1 MANGKSQITDI
12 DLTGISVN
20 LTDYLDDIRPYN
32 GFIQCN
38 SPYIGGLLNN
48 VYKKNIKL
56 PNGHKLVRMH
66 NGDMYTIVGGTLY
79 KNGIQ
84 IAEVSTDSFYKE
96 SYTDPYVT
104 EGENKLI
111 IKYGGT
117 TIERKYLLN
126 YNYCYGFYN
135 SSTLCITIA
144 PATANSWAEFE
155 NGLAYI
161 EITSSGATT
170 TYTGSQASLVVSGEK
185 FSLSTLKGWTTSSAV
200 HIQYDAAGVIVE
212 SSTDIYSRCSIPS
225 NRSGSKT
232 NHIENICKG
241 AGASYWI
248 RGEKLF
254 TESGFDVL
262 YYRKF
267 ISGISYNNSVVTYDV
282 DKLIGNPEPGHI
294 AFADPSGNK
303 WNLTIYHNAVAQYTV
318 DDDYIYFNTTSYE
331 NTYSFKE
338 GKMFCR
344 SDDYN
349 DRVLLTGPTGNN
361 GLYVSSYKS
370 NAQVMN
376 YSGFATVYPEVENQL
391 GSTYKKLEVEDLNV
405 HPIEIFS
412 PVTAGGVAYYLHSIS
427 FAADSATVYD
437 TFQESSLAGTMY
449 PISTDGNTL
458 YNTPVLMEISDTY
471 INEKIGSIG
480 NYSYILA
487 KSQRQENICG
497 YYEYTL
503 SEISKIFITQGSFY
517 GITERF
523 IFDLSVVNSQLQ
535 INRVVANKLDLVFL
549 GAFPNTALFYSK
561 LDKSIYAFTGDA
573 ILTKTKEAYRIN
585 EIYSTYCDPSR
596 LTMIIATDIGTLIF
610 YQNQTILLDYVHT
623 KDAIYYDDNT
633 YIIGDTFLS
642 LSYKPDYDIAP
653 ITLQTEYYGLG
664 SNVKSINDCV
674 YIRVAKNGIGKGY
687 LKITSYCLN
696 DKTLV
701 SSTKNIDI
709 IDSMFDKETDS
720 FFVRYQ
726 PQNQSGAGFSVKL
739 ESTNPIISLSIGHT
753 AEAIQNA
760 KINF

>member
-12 DLTGISVN
+12 DIENVSVN
-20 LTDYLDDIRPYN
+20 LTDYLEDIKPYE

-48 VYKKNIKL
+48 VYKRKIQL

-66 NGDMYTIVGGTLY
+66 NGNMYTIVGGTLY
-79 KNGIQ
+79 KNGLE
-84 IAEVSTDSFYKE
+84 IANVSTDSFYKDA
-96 SYTDPYVT
+96 YTDPIVQET
-104 EGENKLI
+104 GDSMLT
-111 IKYGGT
+111 IKYGGVA
-117 TIERKYLLN
+117 IQKKYLLN
-126 YNYCYGFYN
+126 YNYCYDIVGG
-135 SSTLCITIA
+135 TLRITIA
-144 PATANSWAEFE
+144 PATASSWAEFE
-155 NGLAYI
+155 KGLAYTT
-161 EITSSGATT
+161 ITSSGTVT
-170 TYTGSQASLVVSGEK
+170 NWNGDQASIVTLQGVVSMS
-185 FSLSTLKGWTTSSAV
+185 SLKSNTTSTAV
-200 HIQYDAAGVIVE
+200 HIQYDASGVIVE
-212 SSTDIYSRCSIPS
+212 SSTDIYSMCSTPS
-225 NRSGSKT
+225 LRSTVKY
-232 NHIENICKG
+232 NHVQNICKG
-241 AGASYWI
+241 AGISYWI

-254 TESGFDVL
+254 TPGGFDTL

-282 DKLIGNPEPGHI
+282 DKILGGDSSSII
-294 AFADPSGNK
+294 YADPSGSK
-303 WNLTIYHNAVAQYTV
+303 WKLTVYHNATAQYTV

-338 GKMFCR
+338 DKIFCR

-349 DRVLLTGPTGNN
+349 DRVLLTGPTGSN
-361 GLYVSSYKS
+361 GLYVSAYKS
-370 NAQVMN
+370 NAQIMN

-391 GSTYKKLEVEDLNV
+391 GSTYKKLELEDLEN

-412 PVTAGGVAYYLHSIS
+412 PNTAGGVAYYKHSIT
-427 FAADSATVYD
+427 FVDGTADVYD
-437 TFQESSLAGTMY
+437 TFQESSLDGTMY

-517 GITERF
+517 GITDRY

-573 ILTKTKEAYRIN
+573 ILTKLKEAYRIN

-610 YQNQTILLDYVHT
+610 YQNQTFLLDYIHT
-623 KDAIYYDDNT
+623 KDEIYYDDNT

-653 ITLQTEYYGLG
+653 ITLQTEFYGLG
-664 SNVKSINDCV
+664 SNVKSVNDCV
-674 YIRVAKNGIGKGY
+674 YIRLAKNGIGKGY

-696 DKTLV
+696 EKTV
-701 SSTKNIDI
+701 ESKTKTIDI
-709 IDSMFDKETDS
+709 IDSMFDKVTDS
-720 FFVRYQ
+720 FLVRYQ
-726 PQNQSGAGFSVKL
+726 PQNQSASGFSVKL
-739 ESTNPIISLSIGHT
+739 ETTNPIISLSIGHT
-753 AEAIQNA
+753 AEAVQNA
-760 KINF
+760 RINF

>member
-12 DLTGISVN
+12 DIENVSVN
-20 LTDYLDDIRPYN
+20 LTDYLEDIKPYE

-48 VYKKNIKL
+48 VYKRNIQL

-66 NGDMYTIVGGTLY
+66 NGNMYTIVGGTLY
-79 KNGIQ
+79 KNGIE
-84 IAEVSTDSFYKE
+84 IANVSTDSFYKE
-96 SYTDPYVT
+96 AYTDPIVQET
-104 EGENKLI
+104 GDSMLTI
-111 IKYGGT
+111 RYGGVA
-117 TIERKYLLN
+117 IQKKYLLN
-126 YNYCYGFYN
+126 YNYCYDIVGG
-135 SSTLCITIA
+135 TLRITIA
-144 PATANSWAEFE
+144 PATASSWAEFE
-155 NGLAYI
+155 KGLAYTT
-161 EITSSGATT
+161 ITSSGTVT
-170 TYTGSQASLVVSGEK
+170 NWNGDQASIVTLQGVVSMS
-185 FSLSTLKGWTTSSAV
+185 SLKSNTTSTAV
-200 HIQYDAAGVIVE
+200 HIQYDASGVIVE
-212 SSTDIYSRCSIPS
+212 SSTDIYSMCSTPS
-225 NRSGSKT
+225 LRSTVKY
-232 NHIENICKG
+232 NHVQNICKG
-241 AGASYWI
+241 AGVSYWI

-254 TESGFDVL
+254 TPGGFDTL

-282 DKLIGNPEPGHI
+282 DKILGGDSNSII
-294 AFADPSGNK
+294 YADPSGSK
-303 WNLTIYHNAVAQYTV
+303 WKLTVYHNATAQYTV

-338 GKMFCR
+338 DKIFCR

-349 DRVLLTGPTGNN
+349 DRVLLTGATGNN
-361 GLYVSSYKS
+361 GLYVSAYKS

-391 GSTYKKLEVEDLNV
+391 GSTYKKLELEDLET

-412 PVTAGGVAYYLHSIS
+412 PNTAGGVAYYKHSIT
-427 FAADSATVYD
+427 FVDGTADVYD
-437 TFQESSLAGTMY
+437 TFQESSLDGTMY

-458 YNTPVLMEISDTY
+458 YNTPVLMNISDTY

-517 GITERF
+517 GITDRY

-573 ILTKTKEAYRIN
+573 ILTKLKEAYRIN

-610 YQNQTILLDYVHT
+610 YQNQTLLLDYIHT
-623 KDAIYYDDNT
+623 KGEIYYDDNT

-653 ITLQTEYYGLG
+653 ITLQTEFYGLG
-664 SNVKSINDCV
+664 SNVKSVNDCV
-674 YIRVAKNGIGKGY
+674 YIRLAKNGIGKGY

-696 DKTLV
+696 EKTV
-701 SSTKNIDI
+701 ESKTKTIDI
-709 IDSMFDKETDS
+709 VDSMFDKVTDS
-720 FFVRYQ
+720 FLVRYQ
-726 PQNQSGAGFSVKL
+726 PQNQSASGFSVKL
-739 ESTNPIISLSIGHT
+739 ETTNPIISLSIGHN
-753 AEAIQNA
+753 AEAVQNA
-760 KINF
+760 RINF

>member
-12 DLTGISVN
+12 DIENVSVN
-20 LTDYLDDIRPYN
+20 LTDYLEDIKPYE

-48 VYKKNIKL
+48 VYKRNIQL

-66 NGDMYTIVGGTLY
+66 NGNMYTIVGGTLY
-79 KNGIQ
+79 KNGLE
-84 IAEVSTDSFYKE
+84 IANVSTDSFYKE
-96 SYTDPYVT
+96 AYTDPIVQET
-104 EGENKLI
+104 GDSMLT
-111 IKYGGT
+111 IKYGGV
-117 TIERKYLLN
+117 TIQKKYLLN
-126 YNYCYGFYN
+126 YNYCYDIVGG
-135 SSTLCITIA
+135 TLRITIA
-144 PATANSWAEFE
+144 PATASSWAEFE
-155 NGLAYI
+155 KGLAYTT
-161 EITSSGATT
+161 ITSSGTVT
-170 TYTGSQASLVVSGEK
+170 NWNGDQASIVTLQGVVSMS
-185 FSLSTLKGWTTSSAV
+185 SLKSNTTSTAV
-200 HIQYDAAGVIVE
+200 HIQYDASGVIVE
-212 SSTDIYSRCSIPS
+212 SSTDIYSMCSTPS
-225 NRSGSKT
+225 LRSTVKY
-232 NHIENICKG
+232 NHVQNICKG
-241 AGASYWI
+241 AGVSYWI

-254 TESGFDVL
+254 TPGGFDTL

-282 DKLIGNPEPGHI
+282 DKILGGDSNSII
-294 AFADPSGNK
+294 YADPSGSK
-303 WNLTIYHNAVAQYTV
+303 WKLTVYHNATAQYTV

-338 GKMFCR
+338 DKIFCR

-349 DRVLLTGPTGNN
+349 DRVLLTGATGNN
-361 GLYVSSYKS
+361 GLYVSAYKS

-391 GSTYKKLEVEDLNV
+391 GSTYKKLELEDLET

-412 PVTAGGVAYYLHSIS
+412 PNTAGGVAYYKHSIT
-427 FAADSATVYD
+427 FADGTADVYD
-437 TFQESSLAGTMY
+437 TFQESSLDGTMY

-458 YNTPVLMEISDTY
+458 YNTPVLMDISDTY

-517 GITERF
+517 GITDRY

-573 ILTKTKEAYRIN
+573 ILTKLKEAYRIN

-610 YQNQTILLDYVHT
+610 YQNQTFLLDYIHT
-623 KDAIYYDDNT
+623 KDEIYYDDNT

-653 ITLQTEYYGLG
+653 ITLQTEFYGLG
-664 SNVKSINDCV
+664 SNVKSVNDCV
-674 YIRVAKNGIGKGY
+674 YIRLAKNGIGKGY

-696 DKTLV
+696 EKTV
-701 SSTKNIDI
+701 ESKTKTIDI
-709 IDSMFDKETDS
+709 IDSMFDKVTDS
-720 FFVRYQ
+720 FLVRYQ
-726 PQNQSGAGFSVKL
+726 PQNQSASGFSVKL
-739 ESTNPIISLSIGHT
+739 ETTNPIISLSIGHT
-753 AEAIQNA
+753 AEAVQNA
-760 KINF
+760 RINF

>member
-12 DLTGISVN
+12 DIENVSVN
-20 LTDYLDDIRPYN
+20 LTDYLEDIKPYE

-48 VYKKNIKL
+48 VYKRNIQL

-66 NGDMYTIVGGTLY
+66 NGNMYTIVGGTLY
-79 KNGIQ
+79 KNGLE
-84 IAEVSTDSFYKE
+84 IANVSTDSFYKE
-96 SYTDPYVT
+96 AYTDPIVQET
-104 EGENKLI
+104 GDSMLT
-111 IKYGGT
+111 IKYGGVA
-117 TIERKYLLN
+117 IQKKYLLN
-126 YNYCYGFYN
+126 YNYCYDIVGG
-135 SSTLCITIA
+135 TLRITIA
-144 PATANSWAEFE
+144 PATASSWAEFE
-155 NGLAYI
+155 KGLAYTT
-161 EITSSGATT
+161 ITSSGTVT
-170 TYTGSQASLVVSGEK
+170 NWNGDQASIVTLQGVVSMS
-185 FSLSTLKGWTTSSAV
+185 SLKSNTTSTAV
-200 HIQYDAAGVIVE
+200 HIQYDASGVIVE
-212 SSTDIYSRCSIPS
+212 SSTDIYSMCSTPS
-225 NRSGSKT
+225 LRSTVKY
-232 NHIENICKG
+232 NHVENICKG
-241 AGASYWI
+241 AGVSYWV

-254 TESGFDVL
+254 TPGGFDTL

-282 DKLIGNPEPGHI
+282 DKILGGDSNSII
-294 AFADPSGNK
+294 YADPSGSK
-303 WNLTIYHNAVAQYTV
+303 WKLTVYHNATAQYTV

-338 GKMFCR
+338 DKIFCR

-349 DRVLLTGPTGNN
+349 DRVLLTGPTNNN
-361 GLYVSSYKS
+361 GLYVSAYKS

-391 GSTYKKLEVEDLNV
+391 GSTYKKLELEDLET

-412 PVTAGGVAYYLHSIS
+412 PNTAGGVAYYKHSIT
-427 FAADSATVYD
+427 FVDGTADVYD
-437 TFQESSLAGTMY
+437 TFQESSLDGTMY

-458 YNTPVLMEISDTY
+458 YNTPVLMDISDTY

-517 GITERF
+517 GITDRY

-573 ILTKTKEAYRIN
+573 ILTKLKEAYRIN

-610 YQNQTILLDYVHT
+610 YQNQTFLLDYIHT
-623 KDAIYYDDNT
+623 KDEIYYDDNT

-653 ITLQTEYYGLG
+653 ITLQTEFYGLG
-664 SNVKSINDCV
+664 SNVKSVNDCV
-674 YIRVAKNGIGKGY
+674 YIRLAKNGIGKGY

-696 DKTLV
+696 EKTV
-701 SSTKNIDI
+701 ESKTKTIDI
-709 IDSMFDKETDS
+709 IDSMFDKVTDS
-720 FFVRYQ
+720 FLVRYQ
-726 PQNQSGAGFSVKL
+726 PQNQSASGFSVKL
-739 ESTNPIISLSIGHT
+739 ETTNPIISLSIGHT
-753 AEAIQNA
+753 AEAVQNA
-760 KINF
+760 RINF

>member
-12 DLTGISVN
+12 DIENVSVN
-20 LTDYLDDIRPYN
+20 LTDYLEDIKPYE

-48 VYKKNIKL
+48 VYKRNIQL

-66 NGDMYTIVGGTLY
+66 NGNMYTIVGGTLY
-79 KNGIQ
+79 KNGIE
-84 IAEVSTDSFYKE
+84 IANVSTDSFYKE
-96 SYTDPYVT
+96 AYTDPIVQET
-104 EGENKLI
+104 GDSMLT
-111 IKYGGT
+111 IKYGGVA
-117 TIERKYLLN
+117 IQKKYLLN
-126 YNYCYGFYN
+126 YNYCYDIVGG
-135 SSTLCITIA
+135 TLRITIA
-144 PATANSWAEFE
+144 PATASSWAEFE
-155 NGLAYI
+155 KGLAYTT
-161 EITSSGATT
+161 ITSSGTVT
-170 TYTGSQASLVVSGEK
+170 NWNGDQASIVTLQGVVSMS
-185 FSLSTLKGWTTSSAV
+185 SLKSNTTSTAV
-200 HIQYDAAGVIVE
+200 HIQYDASGVIVE
-212 SSTDIYSRCSIPS
+212 SSTDIYSMCSTPS
-225 NRSGSKT
+225 LRSTVKY
-232 NHIENICKG
+232 NHVQNICKG
-241 AGASYWI
+241 AGVSYWI

-254 TESGFDVL
+254 TPGGFDTL

-282 DKLIGNPEPGHI
+282 DKILGGDSNSII
-294 AFADPSGNK
+294 YADPSGSK
-303 WNLTIYHNAVAQYTV
+303 WKLTVYHNATAQYTV

-338 GKMFCR
+338 DKIFCR

-349 DRVLLTGPTGNN
+349 DRVLLTGPTGSN
-361 GLYVSSYKS
+361 GLYVSAYKS

-391 GSTYKKLEVEDLNV
+391 GSTYKKLELEDLET

-412 PVTAGGVAYYLHSIS
+412 PNTAGGVAYYKHSIT
-427 FAADSATVYD
+427 FVDGTADVYD
-437 TFQESSLAGTMY
+437 TFQESSLDGTMY

-458 YNTPVLMEISDTY
+458 YNTPVLMDISDTY

-517 GITERF
+517 GITDRY

-573 ILTKTKEAYRIN
+573 ILTKLKEAYRIN

-610 YQNQTILLDYVHT
+610 YQNQTFLLDYVHT
-623 KDAIYYDDNT
+623 KDEIYYDDNT

-653 ITLQTEYYGLG
+653 ITLQTEFYGLG
-664 SNVKSINDCV
+664 SNVKSVNDCV
-674 YIRVAKNGIGKGY
+674 YIRLAKNGIGKGY

-696 DKTLV
+696 EKTV
-701 SSTKNIDI
+701 ESKTKTIDI
-709 IDSMFDKETDS
+709 IDSMFDKVTDS
-720 FFVRYQ
+720 FLVRYQ
-726 PQNQSGAGFSVKL
+726 PQNQSASGFSVKL
-739 ESTNPIISLSIGHT
+739 ETTNPIISLSIGHT
-753 AEAIQNA
+753 AEAVQNA
-760 KINF
+760 RINF

>member
-1 MANGKSQITDI
+1 MANGKAQITDI
-12 DLTGISVN
+12 DIENVSVN
-20 LTDYLDDIRPYN
+20 LTDYLEDIKPYE

-48 VYKKNIKL
+48 VYKRNIQL

-66 NGDMYTIVGGTLY
+66 NGNMYTIVGGTLY
-79 KNGIQ
+79 KNGLE
-84 IAEVSTDSFYKE
+84 IANVSTDSFYKE
-96 SYTDPYVT
+96 AYTDPIVQET
-104 EGENKLI
+104 GDSMLTI
-111 IKYGGT
+111 RYGGIT
-117 TIERKYLLN
+117 VQKKYLLN
-126 YNYCYGFYN
+126 YNYCYDFSGT
-135 SSTLCITIA
+135 TLRITIA
-144 PATANSWAEFE
+144 PATASSWAEFE
-155 NGLAYI
+155 KGLAYTTV
-161 EITSSGATT
+161 TSSGTVT
-170 TYTGSQASLVVSGEK
+170 NWNGDQASIVTLQGVVSV
-185 FSLSTLKGWTTSSAV
+185 STLKSRTTNTAV
-200 HIQYDAAGVIVE
+200 HIQYDASGVIVE
-212 SSTDIYSRCSIPS
+212 SSTDIYSMCSTPSKRDTVKYNFIPS
-225 NRSGSKT
+225 
-232 NHIENICKG
+232 ICKG
-241 AGASYWI
+241 AGVSYWI

-254 TESGFDVL
+254 TPSGFDTL

-282 DKLIGNPEPGHI
+282 DKILGGDENSII
-294 AFADPSGNK
+294 YADPSGSK
-303 WNLTIYHNAVAQYTV
+303 WKLTIFHNATAQYTV

-338 GKMFCR
+338 DKIFCR

-349 DRVLLTGPTGNN
+349 DRVLLTSPTGNN
-361 GLYVSSYKS
+361 GLYVSAYKS

-391 GSTYKKLEVEDLNV
+391 GSTYKKLELEDLDT

-412 PVTAGGVAYYLHSIS
+412 PNTAGGVAYYKHSIT
-427 FAADSATVYD
+427 FVDGTADVYD
-437 TFQESSLAGTMY
+437 TFQESSLDGTMY

-458 YNTPVLMEISDTY
+458 YNTPVLMDISDTY

-517 GITERF
+517 GITDRY

-573 ILTKTKEAYRIN
+573 ILTKLKEAYRIN

-610 YQNQTILLDYVHT
+610 YQNQTFLLDYIHT
-623 KDAIYYDDNT
+623 KDEIYYDDNT

-653 ITLQTEYYGLG
+653 ITLQTEFYGLG
-664 SNVKSINDCV
+664 SNVKSVNDCV
-674 YIRVAKNGIGKGY
+674 YIRLAKNGIGKGY

-696 DKTLV
+696 EKTIE
-701 SSTKNIDI
+701 SKTKTIDI
-709 IDSMFDKETDS
+709 IDSMFDKVTDS
-720 FFVRYQ
+720 FLVRYQ
-726 PQNQSGAGFSVKL
+726 PQNQSATGFSVKL
-739 ESTNPIISLSIGHT
+739 ETTNPIISLSIGHT
-753 AEAIQNA
+753 AEAVQNA
-760 KINF
+760 RINF

>member
-12 DLTGISVN
+12 DIENVSVN
-20 LTDYLDDIRPYN
+20 LTDYLEDIKPYE

-48 VYKKNIKL
+48 VYKRNIQL

-66 NGDMYTIVGGTLY
+66 NGNMYTIVGGTLY
-79 KNGIQ
+79 KNGIE
-84 IAEVSTDSFYKE
+84 IANVSTDSFYKE
-96 SYTDPYVT
+96 AYTDPIVQET
-104 EGENKLI
+104 GDSMLTI
-111 IKYGGT
+111 RYGG
-117 TIERKYLLN
+117 IAIQKKYLLN
-126 YNYCYGFYN
+126 YNYCYDIVGG
-135 SSTLCITIA
+135 TLRITIA
-144 PATANSWAEFE
+144 PATASSWAEFE
-155 NGLAYI
+155 KGLAYTT
-161 EITSSGATT
+161 ITSSGTVT
-170 TYTGSQASLVVSGEK
+170 NWNGDQASIVTLQGVVSMS
-185 FSLSTLKGWTTSSAV
+185 SLKSNTTSTAV
-200 HIQYDAAGVIVE
+200 HIQYDASGVIVE
-212 SSTDIYSRCSIPS
+212 SSTDIYSMCSTPS
-225 NRSGSKT
+225 LRSTVKY
-232 NHIENICKG
+232 NHVQNICKG
-241 AGASYWI
+241 AGVSYWI

-254 TESGFDVL
+254 TPGGFDTL

-267 ISGISYNNSVVTYDV
+267 ISGISYNNSVITYDV
-282 DKLIGNPEPGHI
+282 DKILGGDSNSII
-294 AFADPSGNK
+294 YADPSGSK
-303 WNLTIYHNAVAQYTV
+303 WKLTVYHNATAQYTV

-338 GKMFCR
+338 DKIFCR

-349 DRVLLTGPTGNN
+349 DRVLLTGQTGNN
-361 GLYVSSYKS
+361 GLYVSAYKS

-376 YSGFATVYPEVENQL
+376 YSGFATIYPEVENQL
-391 GSTYKKLEVEDLNV
+391 GSTYKKLELEDLET

-412 PVTAGGVAYYLHSIS
+412 PNTAGGVAYYKHSIT
-427 FAADSATVYD
+427 FVDGTADVYD
-437 TFQESSLAGTMY
+437 TFQESSLDGTMY

-458 YNTPVLMEISDTY
+458 YNTPVLMDISDTY

-517 GITERF
+517 GITDRY

-573 ILTKTKEAYRIN
+573 ILTKLKEAYRIN

-610 YQNQTILLDYVHT
+610 YQNQTFLLDYIHT
-623 KDAIYYDDNT
+623 KDEIYYDDNT

-653 ITLQTEYYGLG
+653 ITLQTEFYGLG
-664 SNVKSINDCV
+664 SNVKSVNDCV
-674 YIRVAKNGIGKGY
+674 YIRLAKNGIGKGY

-696 DKTLV
+696 EKTV
-701 SSTKNIDI
+701 ESKTKTIDI
-709 IDSMFDKETDS
+709 IDSMFDKVTDS
-720 FFVRYQ
+720 FLVRYQ
-726 PQNQSGAGFSVKL
+726 PQNQSASGFSVKL
-739 ESTNPIISLSIGHT
+739 ETTNPIISLSIGHT
-753 AEAIQNA
+753 AEAVQNA
-760 KINF
+760 RINF

>member
-12 DLTGISVN
+12 DIENVSVN
-20 LTDYLDDIRPYN
+20 LTDYLEDIKPYE

-48 VYKKNIKL
+48 VYKRNIQL

-66 NGDMYTIVGGTLY
+66 NGNMYTIVGGTLY
-79 KNGIQ
+79 KNGLE
-84 IAEVSTDSFYKE
+84 IANVSTDSFYKE
-96 SYTDPYVT
+96 SYTDPIVQET
-104 EGENKLI
+104 GDSMLT
-111 IKYGGT
+111 IKYGGVA
-117 TIERKYLLN
+117 IQKKYLLN
-126 YNYCYGFYN
+126 YNYCYDIVDG
-135 SSTLCITIA
+135 TLRITIA
-144 PATANSWAEFE
+144 PATASSWTEFE
-155 NGLAYI
+155 KGLAYTT
-161 EITSSGATT
+161 ITSSGTVT
-170 TYTGSQASLVVSGEK
+170 NWNGDQASIVTLQGVVSMS
-185 FSLSTLKGWTTSSAV
+185 SLKSNTTSTAV
-200 HIQYDAAGVIVE
+200 HIQYDASGVIVE
-212 SSTDIYSRCSIPS
+212 SSTDIYSMCSTPS
-225 NRSGSKT
+225 LRSTVKY
-232 NHIENICKG
+232 NHVQNICKG
-241 AGASYWI
+241 AGVSYWI

-254 TESGFDVL
+254 TPGGFDTL

-282 DKLIGNPEPGHI
+282 DKILGGDSNSII
-294 AFADPSGNK
+294 YADPSGSK
-303 WNLTIYHNAVAQYTV
+303 WKLTVYHNATAQYTV

-338 GKMFCR
+338 DKIFCR

-349 DRVLLTGPTGNN
+349 DRVLLTGPTGSN
-361 GLYVSSYKS
+361 GLYVSAYKS

-391 GSTYKKLEVEDLNV
+391 GSTYKKLELEDLET

-412 PVTAGGVAYYLHSIS
+412 PNTAGGVAYYKHSIT
-427 FAADSATVYD
+427 FVDGTADVYD
-437 TFQESSLAGTMY
+437 TFQESSLDGTMY

-458 YNTPVLMEISDTY
+458 YNTPVLMAISDTY

-517 GITERF
+517 GITDRY

-573 ILTKTKEAYRIN
+573 ILTKLKEAYRIN

-610 YQNQTILLDYVHT
+610 YQNQTFLLDYIHT
-623 KDAIYYDDNT
+623 KDEIYYDDNT

-653 ITLQTEYYGLG
+653 ITLQTEFYGLG
-664 SNVKSINDCV
+664 SNVKSVNDCV
-674 YIRVAKNGIGKGY
+674 YIRLAKNGIGKGY

-696 DKTLV
+696 EKTV
-701 SSTKNIDI
+701 ESNTKTIDI
-709 IDSMFDKETDS
+709 IDSMFDKVTDS
-720 FFVRYQ
+720 FLVRYQ
-726 PQNQSGAGFSVKL
+726 PQNQSASGFSVKL
-739 ESTNPIISLSIGHT
+739 ETTNPIISLSIGHT
-753 AEAIQNA
+753 AEAVQNA
-760 KINF
+760 RINF

>member
-12 DLTGISVN
+12 NIENVSVN
-20 LTDYLDDIRPYN
+20 LTDYLEDIKPYE
-32 GFIQCN
+32 GFIHCN

-48 VYKKNIKL
+48 VYKRKIQL

-66 NGDMYTIVGGTLY
+66 NGNMYTIAGGTLY
-79 KNGIQ
+79 KNGLE
-84 IAEVSTDSFYKE
+84 IANVSTDSFYKE
-96 SYTDPYVT
+96 AYTDPIIQET
-104 EGENKLI
+104 GDSMLI
-111 IKYGGT
+111 IKYGGV
-117 TIERKYLLN
+117 TIQKKYLLN
-126 YNYCYGFYN
+126 YNYCYDFLGT
-135 SSTLCITIA
+135 TLRITIA
-144 PATANSWAEFE
+144 PATASSWAEFE
-155 NGLAYI
+155 KGLAY
-161 EITSSGATT
+161 TT
-170 TYTGSQASLVVSGEK
+170 IDSDGTVTDWIGDQASIITLQGIVSMS
-185 FSLSTLKGWTTSSAV
+185 SLKSNTTSTAV
-200 HIQYDAAGVIVE
+200 HIQYDASGIIVE
-212 SSTDIYSRCSIPS
+212 SSTDIYSMCSTPS
-225 NRSGSKT
+225 LRNTVKY

-241 AGASYWI
+241 AGVSYWI

-254 TESGFDVL
+254 TPGRFDTL

-282 DKLIGNPEPGHI
+282 DKILGGDSNSII
-294 AFADPSGNK
+294 YADPSGSK
-303 WNLTIYHNAVAQYTV
+303 WKLTVYHNTTAQYTV

-338 GKMFCR
+338 DKIFCR

-361 GLYVSSYKS
+361 GLYVSAYKS

-391 GSTYKKLEVEDLNV
+391 GSTYKKLELEDLDS

-412 PVTAGGVAYYLHSIS
+412 PNTAGGVAYYKQSIT
-427 FAADSATVYD
+427 FVDGNVYD
-437 TFQESSLAGTMY
+437 TFQESSLDGTMY

-458 YNTPVLMEISDTY
+458 YNTPVLMDISDTY

-503 SEISKIFITQGSFY
+503 SEISKIFITQGSFD
-517 GITERF
+517 GITDRY

-549 GAFPNTALFYSK
+549 GAFPNNALFYSK

-573 ILTKTKEAYRIN
+573 ILTKLKEAYRIN

-596 LTMIIATDIGTLIF
+596 LTMLVATDIGTLVF
-610 YQNQTILLDYVHT
+610 YQNQTFLLDYVHT
-623 KDAIYYDDNT
+623 KDKIYYDDNT

-642 LSYKPDYDIAP
+642 LSYKPDYDIVP
-653 ITLQTEYYGLG
+653 ITLQTEFYGLG
-664 SNVKSINDCV
+664 SNVKSVNDCV
-674 YIRVAKNGIGKGY
+674 YIRLAKNGIGKGY

-696 DKTLV
+696 DKTV
-701 SSTKNIDI
+701 ESKTKTIDI
-709 IDSMFDKETDS
+709 IDSMFDKVTDS
-720 FFVRYQ
+720 FLVRYQ
-726 PQNQSGAGFSVKL
+726 PQNQSASGFSIKL
-739 ESTNPIISLSIGHT
+739 ETTNPIISLSIGHT
-753 AEAIQNA
+753 AEAVQNA
-760 KINF
+760 RINF

>member
-12 DLTGISVN
+12 DIENVSVN
-20 LTDYLDDIRPYN
+20 LTDYLEDIKPYE

-48 VYKKNIKL
+48 VYKRKIQL

-66 NGDMYTIVGGTLY
+66 NGNMYTIVGGTLY
-79 KNGIQ
+79 KNGLE
-84 IAEVSTDSFYKE
+84 IANVSTDSFYKE
-96 SYTDPYVT
+96 AYTD
-104 EGENKLI
+104 LI
-111 IKYGGT
+111 VQETGDSMLTIRYGGV
-117 TIERKYLLN
+117 TIQKKYLLN
-126 YNYCYGFYN
+126 YNYCYDIVGG
-135 SSTLCITIA
+135 TLRITIA
-144 PATANSWAEFE
+144 PSTASSWAEFE
-155 NGLAYI
+155 KGLAYTT
-161 EITSSGATT
+161 ITSDGTVT
-170 TYTGSQASLVVSGEK
+170 NWTGDQASIVTLQGVVSMS
-185 FSLSTLKGWTTSSAV
+185 SLKSNTTSTAV
-200 HIQYDAAGVIVE
+200 HIQYDASGIIVE
-212 SSTDIYSRCSIPS
+212 SSTDIYSMCSTPS
-225 NRSGSKT
+225 LRNTVKY
-232 NHIENICKG
+232 NHVQSICKG
-241 AGASYWI
+241 AGVSYWI

-254 TESGFDVL
+254 TPGGFDTL

-282 DKLIGNPEPGHI
+282 DKILGGDSNSII
-294 AFADPSGNK
+294 YADPSGSK
-303 WNLTIYHNAVAQYTV
+303 WKLTVYHNATAQYTV

-338 GKMFCR
+338 DKIFCR

-361 GLYVSSYKS
+361 GLYVSAYKS

-391 GSTYKKLEVEDLNV
+391 GSTYKKLELEDLDT

-412 PVTAGGVAYYLHSIS
+412 PNTAGGVAYYKHSIT
-427 FAADSATVYD
+427 FVDGTADVYD
-437 TFQESSLAGTMY
+437 TFQESSLDGTMY

-458 YNTPVLMEISDTY
+458 YNTPVLMDISDTY

-517 GITERF
+517 GITDRY

-573 ILTKTKEAYRIN
+573 ILTKLKEAYRIN

-610 YQNQTILLDYVHT
+610 YQNQTFLLDYIHT
-623 KDAIYYDDNT
+623 KDEIYYDDNT

-653 ITLQTEYYGLG
+653 ITLQTEFYGLG
-664 SNVKSINDCV
+664 SNVKSVNDCV
-674 YIRVAKNGIGKGY
+674 YIRLAKNGIGKGY

-696 DKTLV
+696 EKTV
-701 SSTKNIDI
+701 ESNTKTIDI
-709 IDSMFDKETDS
+709 TDSMFDKVTDS

-726 PQNQSGAGFSVKL
+726 PQNQSASGFSVKL
-739 ESTNPIISLSIGHT
+739 ETTNPIISLSIGHT
-753 AEAIQNA
+753 AEAVQNA
-760 KINF
+760 RINF

>member
-12 DLTGISVN
+12 DIKNVSIN
-20 LTDYLDDIRPYN
+20 LTDYLEDIKPYE

-48 VYKKNIKL
+48 VYKRKIQL

-66 NGDMYTIVGGTLY
+66 NGNMYTIVGGTLY
-79 KNGIQ
+79 KNGLE
-84 IAEVSTDSFYKE
+84 IANVSTDSFYKE
-96 SYTDPYVT
+96 AYTDPIVQET
-104 EGENKLI
+104 GDSMLT
-111 IKYGGT
+111 IKYGGVA
-117 TIERKYLLN
+117 IQKKYLLN
-126 YNYCYGFYN
+126 YNYCYDIVGG
-135 SSTLCITIA
+135 TLRITIA
-144 PATANSWAEFE
+144 PATASSWAEFE
-155 NGLAYI
+155 KGLAYTT
-161 EITSSGATT
+161 ITSSGTVT
-170 TYTGSQASLVVSGEK
+170 NWNGDQASIVTLQGVVSMS
-185 FSLSTLKGWTTSSAV
+185 SLKSNTTSTAV
-200 HIQYDAAGVIVE
+200 HIQYDASGVIVE
-212 SSTDIYSRCSIPS
+212 SSTDIYSMCSTPS
-225 NRSGSKT
+225 LRSTVKY
-232 NHIENICKG
+232 NHVQSICKG
-241 AGASYWI
+241 AGVSYWI

-254 TESGFDVL
+254 TPGGFDTL

-267 ISGISYNNSVVTYDV
+267 ISGISYNNSVITYDV
-282 DKLIGNPEPGHI
+282 DKILGGDSNSII
-294 AFADPSGNK
+294 YADPSGSK
-303 WNLTIYHNAVAQYTV
+303 WKLTVYHNATAQYTV

-338 GKMFCR
+338 DKIFCR

-349 DRVLLTGPTGNN
+349 DRVLLTGPTGSN
-361 GLYVSSYKS
+361 GLYVSAYKS

-391 GSTYKKLEVEDLNV
+391 GSTYKKLELEDLET

-412 PVTAGGVAYYLHSIS
+412 PNTAGGVAYYKHSIT
-427 FAADSATVYD
+427 FVDGTADVYD
-437 TFQESSLAGTMY
+437 TFQESSLDGTMY

-458 YNTPVLMEISDTY
+458 YNTPVLMDISDTY

-517 GITERF
+517 GITDRY

-573 ILTKTKEAYRIN
+573 ILTKLKEAYRIN

-610 YQNQTILLDYVHT
+610 YQNQTFLLDYIHT
-623 KDAIYYDDNT
+623 KDEIYYDDNT

-653 ITLQTEYYGLG
+653 ITLQTEFYGLG
-664 SNVKSINDCV
+664 SNVKSVNDCV
-674 YIRVAKNGIGKGY
+674 YIRLAKNGIGKGY

-696 DKTLV
+696 EKTV
-701 SSTKNIDI
+701 ESKTKTIDI
-709 IDSMFDKETDS
+709 IDSMFDKVTDS
-720 FFVRYQ
+720 FFIRYQ
-726 PQNQSGAGFSVKL
+726 PQNQSASGFSVKL
-739 ESTNPIISLSIGHT
+739 ETTNPIISLSIGHT
-753 AEAIQNA
+753 AEAVQNA
-760 KINF
+760 RINF

>member
-12 DLTGISVN
+12 DIENVSVN
-20 LTDYLDDIRPYN
+20 LTDYLEDIKPYE

-48 VYKKNIKL
+48 VYKRNIQL

-66 NGDMYTIVGGTLY
+66 NGNMYTIVGGTLY
-79 KNGIQ
+79 KNGIE
-84 IAEVSTDSFYKE
+84 IANVSTDSFYKE
-96 SYTDPYVT
+96 AYTDPIVQET
-104 EGENKLI
+104 GDSMLT
-111 IKYGGT
+111 IKYGGVA
-117 TIERKYLLN
+117 IQKKYLLN
-126 YNYCYGFYN
+126 YNYCYDIVGG
-135 SSTLCITIA
+135 TLRITIA
-144 PATANSWAEFE
+144 PATASSWIEFE
-155 NGLAYI
+155 KGLAYTT
-161 EITSSGATT
+161 ITSSGTVT
-170 TYTGSQASLVVSGEK
+170 NWNGDQASIVTLQGVVSMS
-185 FSLSTLKGWTTSSAV
+185 SLKSNTTSSAV
-200 HIQYDAAGVIVE
+200 HIQYDASGVIVE
-212 SSTDIYSRCSIPS
+212 SSTDIYSMCSTPS
-225 NRSGSKT
+225 LRSTVKY
-232 NHIENICKG
+232 NHVQDICKG
-241 AGASYWI
+241 AGVSYWI

-254 TESGFDVL
+254 TPGGFDTL

-282 DKLIGNPEPGHI
+282 DKILGGDSNSII
-294 AFADPSGNK
+294 YADPSGSK
-303 WNLTIYHNAVAQYTV
+303 WKLTVYHNATAQYTV

-338 GKMFCR
+338 DKIFCR

-361 GLYVSSYKS
+361 GLYVSAYKS

-376 YSGFATVYPEVENQL
+376 YSGFATIYPEVENQL
-391 GSTYKKLEVEDLNV
+391 GSTYKKLELEDLDT

-412 PVTAGGVAYYLHSIS
+412 PNTAGGVAYYKHSIT
-427 FAADSATVYD
+427 FVDGTADVYD
-437 TFQESSLAGTMY
+437 TFQESSLDGTMY

-458 YNTPVLMEISDTY
+458 YNTPVLMDISDTY

-517 GITERF
+517 GITDRY

-573 ILTKTKEAYRIN
+573 ILTKLKEAYRIN

-596 LTMIIATDIGTLIF
+596 LTMLIATDIGTLVF
-610 YQNQTILLDYVHT
+610 YQNQTFLLDYVHT
-623 KDAIYYDDNT
+623 KDEIYYDDNT

-653 ITLQTEYYGLG
+653 ITLQTEFYGLG
-664 SNVKSINDCV
+664 SSVKSVNDCV
-674 YIRVAKNGIGKGY
+674 YIRLAKNGIGKGY

-696 DKTLV
+696 DKTV
-701 SSTKNIDI
+701 ESKTKTIDI
-709 IDSMFDKETDS
+709 MDSMFDKVTDS
-720 FFVRYQ
+720 FLVRYQ
-726 PQNQSGAGFSVKL
+726 PQNQSASGFSVKL
-739 ESTNPIISLSIGHT
+739 ETTNPIISLSIGHT
-753 AEAIQNA
+753 AEAVQNA
-760 KINF
+760 RINF

>member
-12 DLTGISVN
+12 DIENVSVN
-20 LTDYLDDIRPYN
+20 LTDYLEDIKPYE

-48 VYKKNIKL
+48 VYKRNIQL

-66 NGDMYTIVGGTLY
+66 NGNMYTIVGGTLY
-79 KNGIQ
+79 KNGLE
-84 IAEVSTDSFYKE
+84 IANVSTDSFYKE
-96 SYTDPYVT
+96 AYTDPIVQET
-104 EGENKLI
+104 GDSMLTI
-111 IKYGGT
+111 RYGGV
-117 TIERKYLLN
+117 TIQKKYLLN
-126 YNYCYGFYN
+126 YNYCYDIVGG
-135 SSTLCITIA
+135 TLRITIA
-144 PATANSWAEFE
+144 PATASSWAEFE
-155 NGLAYI
+155 KGLAYTT
-161 EITSSGATT
+161 ITSSGTVT
-170 TYTGSQASLVVSGEK
+170 NWNGDQASIVTLQGVVSMS
-185 FSLSTLKGWTTSSAV
+185 SLKSNTTSTAV
-200 HIQYDAAGVIVE
+200 HIQYDASGVIVE
-212 SSTDIYSRCSIPS
+212 SSTDIYSMCSTPS
-225 NRSGSKT
+225 LRSTVKY
-232 NHIENICKG
+232 NHVQNICKG
-241 AGASYWI
+241 AGVSYWI

-254 TESGFDVL
+254 TPGGFDTL

-282 DKLIGNPEPGHI
+282 DKILGGDSNSII
-294 AFADPSGNK
+294 YADPSGSK
-303 WNLTIYHNAVAQYTV
+303 WKLTVYHNATAQYTV

-338 GKMFCR
+338 DKIFCR

-349 DRVLLTGPTGNN
+349 DRVLLTGPTGSN
-361 GLYVSSYKS
+361 GLYVSAYKS

-391 GSTYKKLEVEDLNV
+391 GSTYKRLELEDLET

-412 PVTAGGVAYYLHSIS
+412 PNTVGGVAYYKHSIT
-427 FAADSATVYD
+427 FVDGTTDVYD
-437 TFQESSLAGTMY
+437 TFQESSLDGTMY
-449 PISTDGNTL
+449 SISTDGNTL
-458 YNTPVLMEISDTY
+458 YNTPVLMGISDTY

-517 GITERF
+517 GITDRY

-573 ILTKTKEAYRIN
+573 ILTKLKEAYRIN

-610 YQNQTILLDYVHT
+610 YQNQTFLLDYIHT
-623 KDAIYYDDNT
+623 KDEIYYDDNT

-653 ITLQTEYYGLG
+653 ITLQTEFYGLG
-664 SNVKSINDCV
+664 SNVKSVNDCV
-674 YIRVAKNGIGKGY
+674 YIRLAKNGIGKGY

-696 DKTLV
+696 EKTV
-701 SSTKNIDI
+701 ESKTKTIDI
-709 IDSMFDKETDS
+709 IDSMFDKVTDS
-720 FFVRYQ
+720 FLVRYQ
-726 PQNQSGAGFSVKL
+726 PQNQSASGFSVKL
-739 ESTNPIISLSIGHT
+739 ETTNPIISLSIGHT
-753 AEAIQNA
+753 AEAVQNA
-760 KINF
+760 RINF

>member
-12 DLTGISVN
+12 DIENVSVN
-20 LTDYLDDIRPYN
+20 LTDYLEDIKPYE

-48 VYKKNIKL
+48 VYKRNIQL

-66 NGDMYTIVGGTLY
+66 NGNMYTIVGGTLY
-79 KNGIQ
+79 KNGME
-84 IAEVSTDSFYKE
+84 IANVSTDSFYKE
-96 SYTDPYVT
+96 AYTDPIVQET
-104 EGENKLI
+104 GDSMLT
-111 IKYGGT
+111 IKYGGVA
-117 TIERKYLLN
+117 IQKKYLLN
-126 YNYCYGFYN
+126 YNYCYDIVGG
-135 SSTLCITIA
+135 TLRITIA
-144 PATANSWAEFE
+144 PATASSWAEFE
-155 NGLAYI
+155 KGLAYTT
-161 EITSSGATT
+161 ITSSGTVT
-170 TYTGSQASLVVSGEK
+170 NWNGDQASIVTLQGVVSMS
-185 FSLSTLKGWTTSSAV
+185 SLKSNTTSTAV
-200 HIQYDAAGVIVE
+200 HIQYDASGVIVE
-212 SSTDIYSRCSIPS
+212 SSTDIYSMCSTPS
-225 NRSGSKT
+225 LRSTVKY
-232 NHIENICKG
+232 NHVQNICKG
-241 AGASYWI
+241 AGVSYWI

-254 TESGFDVL
+254 TPGGFDTL

-282 DKLIGNPEPGHI
+282 DKILGGDSNSII
-294 AFADPSGNK
+294 YADPSGSK
-303 WNLTIYHNAVAQYTV
+303 WKLTVYHNATAQYTV

-338 GKMFCR
+338 DKIFCR

-349 DRVLLTGPTGNN
+349 DRVLLTGPTSSN
-361 GLYVSSYKS
+361 GLYVSAYKS

-391 GSTYKKLEVEDLNV
+391 GSTYKKLELEDLET

-412 PVTAGGVAYYLHSIS
+412 PNTAGGVAYYKHSIT
-427 FAADSATVYD
+427 FVDGTADVYD
-437 TFQESSLAGTMY
+437 TFQESSLDGTMY

-458 YNTPVLMEISDTY
+458 YNTPVLMDISDTY

-517 GITERF
+517 GITDRY

-573 ILTKTKEAYRIN
+573 ILTKLKEAYRIN

-610 YQNQTILLDYVHT
+610 YQNQTFLLDYIHT
-623 KDAIYYDDNT
+623 KDEIYYDDNT

-653 ITLQTEYYGLG
+653 ITLQTEFYGLG
-664 SNVKSINDCV
+664 SNVKSVNDCV
-674 YIRVAKNGIGKGY
+674 YIRLAKNGIGKGY

-696 DKTLV
+696 EKTV
-701 SSTKNIDI
+701 ESKTKTIDI
-709 IDSMFDKETDS
+709 IDSMFDKVTDS
-720 FFVRYQ
+720 FLVRYQ
-726 PQNQSGAGFSVKL
+726 PQNQSASGFSVKL
-739 ESTNPIISLSIGHT
+739 ETTNPIISLSIGHT
-753 AEAIQNA
+753 AEAVQNA
-760 KINF
+760 RINF

>member
-12 DLTGISVN
+12 DIENVSVN
-20 LTDYLDDIRPYN
+20 LTDYLEDIKPYE

-48 VYKKNIKL
+48 VYKRNIQL

-66 NGDMYTIVGGTLY
+66 NGNMYTIVGGTLY
-79 KNGIQ
+79 KNGIE
-84 IAEVSTDSFYKE
+84 IANVSTDSFYKE
-96 SYTDPYVT
+96 AYTDPIVQET
-104 EGENKLI
+104 GDSMLT
-111 IKYGGT
+111 IKYGGVA
-117 TIERKYLLN
+117 IQKKYLLN
-126 YNYCYGFYN
+126 YNYCYDIVGG
-135 SSTLCITIA
+135 TLRITIA
-144 PATANSWAEFE
+144 PATASSWAEFE
-155 NGLAYI
+155 KGLAYTT
-161 EITSSGATT
+161 ITSSGTVT
-170 TYTGSQASLVVSGEK
+170 NWNGDQASIVTLQGVVSMS
-185 FSLSTLKGWTTSSAV
+185 SLKSNTTSTAV
-200 HIQYDAAGVIVE
+200 HIQYDASGVIVE
-212 SSTDIYSRCSIPS
+212 SSTDIYSMCSTPS
-225 NRSGSKT
+225 LRSTVKY
-232 NHIENICKG
+232 NHVQNICKG
-241 AGASYWI
+241 AGVSYWI

-254 TESGFDVL
+254 TPGGFDTL

-282 DKLIGNPEPGHI
+282 DKILGGDSNSII
-294 AFADPSGNK
+294 YADPSGSK
-303 WNLTIYHNAVAQYTV
+303 WKLTVYHNATAQYTV

-338 GKMFCR
+338 DKIFCR

-349 DRVLLTGPTGNN
+349 DRVLLTGPTGSN
-361 GLYVSSYKS
+361 GLYVSAYKS

-391 GSTYKKLEVEDLNV
+391 GSTYKKLELEDLET

-412 PVTAGGVAYYLHSIS
+412 PNTAGGVAYYKHSIT
-427 FAADSATVYD
+427 FVDGTADVYD
-437 TFQESSLAGTMY
+437 TFQESSLDGTMY

-458 YNTPVLMEISDTY
+458 YNTPVLMAISDTY

-517 GITERF
+517 GITDRY

-573 ILTKTKEAYRIN
+573 ILTKLKEAYRIN

-610 YQNQTILLDYVHT
+610 YQNQTFLLDYIHT
-623 KDAIYYDDNT
+623 KDEIYYDDNT
-633 YIIGDTFLS
+633 YIIGNTFLS

-653 ITLQTEYYGLG
+653 ITLQTEFYGLG
-664 SNVKSINDCV
+664 SNIKSVNDCV
-674 YIRVAKNGIGKGY
+674 YIRLAKNGIGKGY

-696 DKTLV
+696 EKTV
-701 SSTKNIDI
+701 ESSTKTIDI
-709 IDSMFDKETDS
+709 IDSMFDKVTNS

-726 PQNQSGAGFSVKL
+726 PQNQSASGFSVKL
-739 ESTNPIISLSIGHT
+739 ETTNPIISLSIGHN
-753 AEAIQNA
+753 AEAVQNA
-760 KINF
+760 RINF

>member
-12 DLTGISVN
+12 DIENVSVN
-20 LTDYLDDIRPYN
+20 LTDYLEDIKPYE

-48 VYKKNIKL
+48 VYKRNIQL

-66 NGDMYTIVGGTLY
+66 NGNMYTIVGGTLY
-79 KNGIQ
+79 KNGIE
-84 IAEVSTDSFYKE
+84 IANVSTDSFYKE
-96 SYTDPYVT
+96 AYTDPIVQET
-104 EGENKLI
+104 GDSMLT
-111 IKYGGT
+111 IKYGGV
-117 TIERKYLLN
+117 TIQKKYLLN
-126 YNYCYGFYN
+126 YNYCYDIIGG
-135 SSTLCITIA
+135 TLRITIA
-144 PATANSWAEFE
+144 PATASSWAEFE
-155 NGLAYI
+155 KGLAYTT
-161 EITSSGATT
+161 ITSSGTVT
-170 TYTGSQASLVVSGEK
+170 NWNGDQASIVTLQGVVSMS
-185 FSLSTLKGWTTSSAV
+185 SLKSNTTSSAV
-200 HIQYDAAGVIVE
+200 HIQYDASGVIVE
-212 SSTDIYSRCSIPS
+212 SSTDIYSMCSTPS
-225 NRSGSKT
+225 LRSTVKY
-232 NHIENICKG
+232 NHVQNICKG
-241 AGASYWI
+241 AGVSYWI

-254 TESGFDVL
+254 TPGGFDTL

-267 ISGISYNNSVVTYDV
+267 ISGISYNNSVITYDV
-282 DKLIGNPEPGHI
+282 DKILGGDSNSII
-294 AFADPSGNK
+294 YADPSGSK
-303 WNLTIYHNAVAQYTV
+303 WKLTVYHNATAQYTV

-338 GKMFCR
+338 DKIFCR

-349 DRVLLTGPTGNN
+349 DRVLLTGATGSN
-361 GLYVSSYKS
+361 GLYVSAYKS

-391 GSTYKKLEVEDLNV
+391 GSTYKKLELEDLET

-412 PVTAGGVAYYLHSIS
+412 PNTAGGVAYYKHSIT
-427 FAADSATVYD
+427 FVDGTADVYD
-437 TFQESSLAGTMY
+437 TFQESSLDGTMY

-458 YNTPVLMEISDTY
+458 YNTPVLMDISDTY

-517 GITERF
+517 GITDRY

-573 ILTKTKEAYRIN
+573 ILTKLKEAYRIN

-610 YQNQTILLDYVHT
+610 YQNQTFLLDYIHT
-623 KDAIYYDDNT
+623 KDEIYYDDNT

-653 ITLQTEYYGLG
+653 ITLQTEFYGLG
-664 SNVKSINDCV
+664 SNIKSVNDCV
-674 YIRVAKNGIGKGY
+674 YIRLAKNGIGKGY

-696 DKTLV
+696 EKTV
-701 SSTKNIDI
+701 ESNTKTIDI
-709 IDSMFDKETDS
+709 IDSMFDKVTDS
-720 FFVRYQ
+720 FLVRYQ
-726 PQNQSGAGFSVKL
+726 PQNQSASGFSVKL
-739 ESTNPIISLSIGHT
+739 ETTNPIISLSIGHN
-753 AEAIQNA
+753 AEAVQNA
-760 KINF
+760 RINF

>member
-12 DLTGISVN
+12 DIENVSVN
-20 LTDYLDDIRPYN
+20 LTDYLEDIKPYE

-48 VYKKNIKL
+48 VYKRKIQL

-66 NGDMYTIVGGTLY
+66 NGNMYTIVGGTLY
-79 KNGIQ
+79 KNGLE
-84 IAEVSTDSFYKE
+84 IANVSTDSFYKE
-96 SYTDPYVT
+96 AYTDPIVQET
-104 EGENKLI
+104 GDSMLTI
-111 IKYGGT
+111 RYGGV
-117 TIERKYLLN
+117 TIQKKYLLN
-126 YNYCYGFYN
+126 YNYCYDIVGG
-135 SSTLCITIA
+135 TLRITIA
-144 PATANSWAEFE
+144 PATASSWAEFE
-155 NGLAYI
+155 KGLAYTT
-161 EITSSGATT
+161 ITSDGTVT
-170 TYTGSQASLVVSGEK
+170 NWVGGQASIVTLQGVVSMS
-185 FSLSTLKGWTTSSAV
+185 SLKSNTTSSAV
-200 HIQYDAAGVIVE
+200 HIQYDASGVIVE
-212 SSTDIYSRCSIPS
+212 SSTDIYSMCSTPS
-225 NRSGSKT
+225 LRSTVKY
-232 NHIENICKG
+232 NHVENICKG
-241 AGASYWI
+241 AGVSYWI

-254 TESGFDVL
+254 TPGGFDTL

-282 DKLIGNPEPGHI
+282 DKILGGDSNSII
-294 AFADPSGNK
+294 YADPSGSK
-303 WNLTIYHNAVAQYTV
+303 WKLTVYHNATAQYTV

-338 GKMFCR
+338 DKIFCR

-361 GLYVSSYKS
+361 GLYVSAYKS

-376 YSGFATVYPEVENQL
+376 YSGFATIYPEVENQL
-391 GSTYKKLEVEDLNV
+391 GSTYKKLELEDLDT

-412 PVTAGGVAYYLHSIS
+412 PNTAGGVAYYKHSIT
-427 FAADSATVYD
+427 FVDGTADVYD
-437 TFQESSLAGTMY
+437 TFQESSLDGTMY

-458 YNTPVLMEISDTY
+458 YNTPVLMDISDTY

-517 GITERF
+517 GITDRY

-573 ILTKTKEAYRIN
+573 ILTKLKEAYRIN

-596 LTMIIATDIGTLIF
+596 LTMLIATDIGTLVF
-610 YQNQTILLDYVHT
+610 YQNQTFLLDYVHT
-623 KDAIYYDDNT
+623 KDEIYYDDNT

-653 ITLQTEYYGLG
+653 ITLQTEFYGLG
-664 SNVKSINDCV
+664 SSVKSVNDCV
-674 YIRVAKNGIGKGY
+674 YIRLAKNGIGKGY

-696 DKTLV
+696 DKTV
-701 SSTKNIDI
+701 ESKTKTIDI
-709 IDSMFDKETDS
+709 MDSMFDKVTDS
-720 FFVRYQ
+720 FLVRYQ
-726 PQNQSGAGFSVKL
+726 PQNQSASGFSVKL
-739 ESTNPIISLSIGHT
+739 ETTNPIISLSIGHT
-753 AEAIQNA
+753 AEAVQNA
-760 KINF
+760 RINF

>member
-12 DLTGISVN
+12 DIENVSVN
-20 LTDYLDDIRPYN
+20 LTDYLEDIKPYE

-48 VYKKNIKL
+48 VYKKNIQL

-66 NGDMYTIVGGTLY
+66 NGNMYTIVGGTLY
-79 KNGIQ
+79 KNGLE
-84 IAEVSTDSFYKE
+84 IANVSTDSFYKE
-96 SYTDPYVT
+96 AYTDPIVQET
-104 EGENKLI
+104 GDSMLT
-111 IKYGGT
+111 IKYGGV
-117 TIERKYLLN
+117 TIQKKYLLN
-126 YNYCYGFYN
+126 YNYCYDFSGT
-135 SSTLCITIA
+135 TLRITIA
-144 PATANSWAEFE
+144 PATASSWAEFE
-155 NGLAYI
+155 KGLAYTT
-161 EITSSGATT
+161 ITSRGTVTNWA
-170 TYTGSQASLVVSGEK
+170 GDQASIVTLQGVVSMS
-185 FSLSTLKGWTTSSAV
+185 SLKSNTTSSAV
-200 HIQYDAAGVIVE
+200 HIQYDASGIIVE
-212 SSTDIYSRCSIPS
+212 SSTDIYSMCSTPS
-225 NRSGSKT
+225 LRNTVKY
-232 NHIENICKG
+232 NHVQNICKG
-241 AGASYWI
+241 AGVSYWI

-254 TESGFDVL
+254 TPGGFDTL

-282 DKLIGNPEPGHI
+282 DKILGGDSNSII
-294 AFADPSGNK
+294 YADPSGSK
-303 WNLTIYHNAVAQYTV
+303 WKLTVYHNATAQYTV

-338 GKMFCR
+338 DKIFCR

-349 DRVLLTGPTGNN
+349 DRVLLTSPTGNN
-361 GLYVSSYKS
+361 GLYVSAYKS

-391 GSTYKKLEVEDLNV
+391 GSTYKKLELEDLDT

-412 PVTAGGVAYYLHSIS
+412 PNTAGGVAYYKHSIT
-427 FAADSATVYD
+427 FVDGTADVYD
-437 TFQESSLAGTMY
+437 TFQESSLDGTMY

-458 YNTPVLMEISDTY
+458 YNTPVLMGISDTY

-517 GITERF
+517 GITDRY

-573 ILTKTKEAYRIN
+573 ILTKLKEAYRIN

-610 YQNQTILLDYVHT
+610 YQNQTFLLDYIHT
-623 KDAIYYDDNT
+623 KDEIYYDDNT

-653 ITLQTEYYGLG
+653 ITLQTEFYGLG
-664 SNVKSINDCV
+664 GNVKSVNDCV
-674 YIRVAKNGIGKGY
+674 YIRLAKNGIGKGY

-696 DKTLV
+696 DKTV
-701 SSTKNIDI
+701 ESNTKTIDI
-709 IDSMFDKETDS
+709 IDSMFDKVTES

-726 PQNQSGAGFSVKL
+726 PQNQSASGFSVKL
-739 ESTNPIISLSIGHT
+739 ETTNPIISLSIGHT
-753 AEAIQNA
+753 AEAVQNA

>member
-12 DLTGISVN
+12 DIENVSVN
-20 LTDYLDDIRPYN
+20 LTDYLEDIKPYE

-48 VYKKNIKL
+48 VYKRNIQL

-66 NGDMYTIVGGTLY
+66 NGNMYTIVGGTLY
-79 KNGIQ
+79 KNGLE
-84 IAEVSTDSFYKE
+84 IANVSTDSFYKE
-96 SYTDPYVT
+96 AYTDPIVQET
-104 EGENKLI
+104 GDSMLT
-111 IKYGGT
+111 IKYGGV
-117 TIERKYLLN
+117 TIQKKYLLN
-126 YNYCYGFYN
+126 YNYCYDIVGG
-135 SSTLCITIA
+135 TLRITIA
-144 PATANSWAEFE
+144 PATASSWAEFE
-155 NGLAYI
+155 KGLAYTT
-161 EITSSGATT
+161 ITSSGTVT
-170 TYTGSQASLVVSGEK
+170 NWKGDQASIVTLQGVVSMS
-185 FSLSTLKGWTTSSAV
+185 SLKSHTTSTAV
-200 HIQYDAAGVIVE
+200 HIQYDASGVIVE
-212 SSTDIYSRCSIPS
+212 SSTDIYSMCSTPS
-225 NRSGSKT
+225 KRDTVKYNFVP
-232 NHIENICKG
+232 NICKG
-241 AGASYWI
+241 AGVSYWI

-254 TESGFDVL
+254 TPGGFDTL

-282 DKLIGNPEPGHI
+282 DKILGGDSNSII
-294 AFADPSGNK
+294 YADPSGSK
-303 WNLTIYHNAVAQYTV
+303 WKLTVYHNATAQYTV

-338 GKMFCR
+338 DKIFCR

-349 DRVLLTGPTGNN
+349 DRVFLTDPTGNN
-361 GLYVSSYKS
+361 GLYVSAYKS

-391 GSTYKKLEVEDLNV
+391 GSTYKKLELEDLET

-412 PVTAGGVAYYLHSIS
+412 PNTAGGVAYYKHSIT
-427 FAADSATVYD
+427 FVNGTAGVYD
-437 TFQESSLAGTMY
+437 TFQESSLDGTMY

-458 YNTPVLMEISDTY
+458 YNTPVLMDISDTY

-517 GITERF
+517 GITDRY

-573 ILTKTKEAYRIN
+573 ILTKLKEAYRIN

-610 YQNQTILLDYVHT
+610 YQSQTFLLDYIHT
-623 KDAIYYDDNT
+623 KDEIYYDDNT

-653 ITLQTEYYGLG
+653 ITLQTEFYGLG
-664 SNVKSINDCV
+664 SNVKSVNDCV
-674 YIRVAKNGIGKGY
+674 YIRLAKNGIGKGY

-696 DKTLV
+696 EKTV
-701 SSTKNIDI
+701 ESKTKTIDI
-709 IDSMFDKETDS
+709 IDSMFDKVTDS
-720 FFVRYQ
+720 FLVRYQ
-726 PQNQSGAGFSVKL
+726 PQNQSASGFSVKL
-739 ESTNPIISLSIGHT
+739 ETTNPIISLSIGHT
-753 AEAIQNA
+753 AEAVQNA
-760 KINF
+760 RINF

>member
-12 DLTGISVN
+12 DIENVSVN
-20 LTDYLDDIRPYN
+20 LTDYLEDIKPYE

-48 VYKKNIKL
+48 VYKRNIQL

-66 NGDMYTIVGGTLY
+66 NGNMYTIVGGTLY
-79 KNGIQ
+79 KNGIE
-84 IAEVSTDSFYKE
+84 IANVSTDSFYKE
-96 SYTDPYVT
+96 AYTDPIVQET
-104 EGENKLI
+104 GDSMLT
-111 IKYGGT
+111 IKYGGVA
-117 TIERKYLLN
+117 IQKKYLLN
-126 YNYCYGFYN
+126 YNYCYDIVGG
-135 SSTLCITIA
+135 TLRITIA
-144 PATANSWAEFE
+144 PATASSWAEFE
-155 NGLAYI
+155 KGLAYTT
-161 EITSSGATT
+161 ITSSGTVT
-170 TYTGSQASLVVSGEK
+170 NWNGDQASIVTLQGVVSMS
-185 FSLSTLKGWTTSSAV
+185 SLKSNTTSTAV
-200 HIQYDAAGVIVE
+200 HIQYDASGVIVE
-212 SSTDIYSRCSIPS
+212 SSTDIYSMCSTPS
-225 NRSGSKT
+225 LRSTVKY
-232 NHIENICKG
+232 NHVQNICKG
-241 AGASYWI
+241 AGVSYWI

-254 TESGFDVL
+254 TPGGFDTL

-282 DKLIGNPEPGHI
+282 DKILGGDSNSII
-294 AFADPSGNK
+294 YADPSGSK
-303 WNLTIYHNAVAQYTV
+303 WKLTVYHNATAQYTV

-338 GKMFCR
+338 DKIFCR

-349 DRVLLTGPTGNN
+349 DRVLLTGPTGSN
-361 GLYVSSYKS
+361 GLYVSAYKS

-391 GSTYKKLEVEDLNV
+391 GSTYKKLELEDLET

-412 PVTAGGVAYYLHSIS
+412 PNTAGGVAYYKHSIT
-427 FAADSATVYD
+427 FIDGTADVYD
-437 TFQESSLAGTMY
+437 TFQESSLDGTMY

-458 YNTPVLMEISDTY
+458 YNTPVLMAISDTY

-517 GITERF
+517 GITDRY

-573 ILTKTKEAYRIN
+573 ILTKLKEAYRIN

-610 YQNQTILLDYVHT
+610 YQNQTFLLDYIHT
-623 KDAIYYDDNT
+623 KDEIYYDDNT
-633 YIIGDTFLS
+633 YIIGNTFLS

-653 ITLQTEYYGLG
+653 ITLQTEFYGLG
-664 SNVKSINDCV
+664 SNIKSVNDCV
-674 YIRVAKNGIGKGY
+674 YIRLAKNGIGKGY

-696 DKTLV
+696 EKTV
-701 SSTKNIDI
+701 ESSTKTIDI
-709 IDSMFDKETDS
+709 IDSMFDKVTNS

-726 PQNQSGAGFSVKL
+726 PQNQSASGFSVKL
-739 ESTNPIISLSIGHT
+739 ETTNPIISLSIGHN
-753 AEAIQNA
+753 AEAVQNA
-760 KINF
+760 RINF

>member
-1 MANGKSQITDI
+1 MANGKAQITDI
-12 DLTGISVN
+12 DIKSVSVN
-20 LTDYLDDIRPYN
+20 LTDYLDDIKPYE

-48 VYKKNIKL
+48 VYKRKIQL

-66 NGDMYTIVGGTLY
+66 NGNMYTIVGGTLY
-79 KNGIQ
+79 KNGLE
-84 IAEVSTDSFYKE
+84 IANVSTDSFYKE
-96 SYTDPYVT
+96 AYTDPIVQET
-104 EGENKLI
+104 GDSMLTI
-111 IKYGGT
+111 RYGGV
-117 TIERKYLLN
+117 TIQKKYLLN
-126 YNYCYGFYN
+126 YNYCYDFAGT
-135 SSTLCITIA
+135 TLRITIA
-144 PATANSWAEFE
+144 PATASSWAEFE
-155 NGLAYI
+155 KGLAYTT
-161 EITSSGATT
+161 ITSGGTVT
-170 TYTGSQASLVVSGEK
+170 NWTGDQASIVTLQGVVSMS
-185 FSLSTLKGWTTSSAV
+185 SLKSNTTSTAV
-200 HIQYDAAGVIVE
+200 HIQYDASGVIVE
-212 SSTDIYSRCSIPS
+212 SSTDIYSMCSTPS
-225 NRSGSKT
+225 VRNTVKY
-232 NHIENICKG
+232 NHVQSICKG
-241 AGASYWI
+241 AGVSYWI

-254 TESGFDVL
+254 TPGGFDTL

-282 DKLIGNPEPGHI
+282 DKILGGDNNSII
-294 AFADPSGNK
+294 YADPSGSK
-303 WNLTIYHNAVAQYTV
+303 WKLTVYHNAIAQYTV

-338 GKMFCR
+338 DKIFCR

-361 GLYVSSYKS
+361 GLYVSAYKS

-376 YSGFATVYPEVENQL
+376 YSGFATIYPEVENQL
-391 GSTYKKLEVEDLNV
+391 GSTYKKLELEDLET

-412 PVTAGGVAYYLHSIS
+412 PNTAGGVAYYKHSIT
-427 FAADSATVYD
+427 FVDGTADVYD
-437 TFQESSLAGTMY
+437 TFQESSLDGTMY

-458 YNTPVLMEISDTY
+458 YNTPVLMDISDTY

-517 GITERF
+517 GITDRY

-573 ILTKTKEAYRIN
+573 ILTKLKEAYRIN

-596 LTMIIATDIGTLIF
+596 LTMLIATDIGTLVF
-610 YQNQTILLDYVHT
+610 YQNQTFLLDYVHT
-623 KDAIYYDDNT
+623 KDEIYYDDNT

-674 YIRVAKNGIGKGY
+674 YVRLAKNGIGKGY

-696 DKTLV
+696 EKTV
-701 SSTKNIDI
+701 ESKTKTIEI
-709 IDSMFDKETDS
+709 IDSMFDKVTDS

-726 PQNQSGAGFSVKL
+726 PQNQSASGFSVKL
-739 ESTNPIISLSIGHT
+739 ETTNPIISLSIGHS
-753 AEAIQNA
+753 AEAVQNA

>member
-12 DLTGISVN
+12 DIENVSVN
-20 LTDYLDDIRPYN
+20 LTDYLEDIKPYE

-48 VYKKNIKL
+48 VYKRNIQL

-66 NGDMYTIVGGTLY
+66 NGNMYTIVGGTLY
-79 KNGIQ
+79 KNGIE
-84 IAEVSTDSFYKE
+84 IANVSTDSFYKE
-96 SYTDPYVT
+96 AYTDPIVQET
-104 EGENKLI
+104 GDSMLT
-111 IKYGGT
+111 IKYGGVA
-117 TIERKYLLN
+117 IQKKYLLN
-126 YNYCYGFYN
+126 YNYCYDIVGG
-135 SSTLCITIA
+135 TLRITIA
-144 PATANSWAEFE
+144 PATASSWAEFE
-155 NGLAYI
+155 KGLAYTT
-161 EITSSGATT
+161 ITSSGTVT
-170 TYTGSQASLVVSGEK
+170 NWNGDQASIVTLQGVVSMS
-185 FSLSTLKGWTTSSAV
+185 SLKSNTTSTAV
-200 HIQYDAAGVIVE
+200 HIQYDASGVIVE
-212 SSTDIYSRCSIPS
+212 SSTDIYSMCSTPS
-225 NRSGSKT
+225 LRSTVKY
-232 NHIENICKG
+232 NHVQNICKG
-241 AGASYWI
+241 AGVSYWI

-254 TESGFDVL
+254 TPGGFDTL

-282 DKLIGNPEPGHI
+282 DKILGGDSNSII
-294 AFADPSGNK
+294 YADPSGSK
-303 WNLTIYHNAVAQYTV
+303 WKLTVYHNATAQYTV

-338 GKMFCR
+338 DKIFCR

-349 DRVLLTGPTGNN
+349 DRVLLTGPTGSN
-361 GLYVSSYKS
+361 GLYVSAYKS

-391 GSTYKKLEVEDLNV
+391 GSTYKKLELEDLET

-412 PVTAGGVAYYLHSIS
+412 PNTAGGVAYYKHSIT
-427 FAADSATVYD
+427 FVDGTADVYD
-437 TFQESSLAGTMY
+437 TFQESSLDGTMY

-458 YNTPVLMEISDTY
+458 YNTPVLMAISDTY

-517 GITERF
+517 GITDRY

-573 ILTKTKEAYRIN
+573 ILTKLKEAYRIN

-610 YQNQTILLDYVHT
+610 YQNQTFLLDYIHT
-623 KDAIYYDDNT
+623 KDEIYYDDNT
-633 YIIGDTFLS
+633 YIIGNTFLS

-653 ITLQTEYYGLG
+653 ITLQTEFYGLG
-664 SNVKSINDCV
+664 SNIKSVNDCV
-674 YIRVAKNGIGKGY
+674 YIRLAKNGIGKGY

-696 DKTLV
+696 EKTV
-701 SSTKNIDI
+701 ESNTKTIDI
-709 IDSMFDKETDS
+709 IDSMFDKVTDS

-726 PQNQSGAGFSVKL
+726 PQNQSASGFSVKL
-739 ESTNPIISLSIGHT
+739 ETTNPIISLSIGHN
-753 AEAIQNA
+753 AEAVQNA
-760 KINF
+760 RINF

>member
-12 DLTGISVN
+12 DIENVSVN
-20 LTDYLDDIRPYN
+20 LTDYLEDIKPYE

-48 VYKKNIKL
+48 VYKRNIQL

-66 NGDMYTIVGGTLY
+66 NGNMYTIVGGTLY
-79 KNGIQ
+79 KNGIE
-84 IAEVSTDSFYKE
+84 IANVSTDSFYKE
-96 SYTDPYVT
+96 AYTDPIVQET
-104 EGENKLI
+104 GDSML
-111 IKYGGT
+111 
-117 TIERKYLLN
+117 TIRYAGVAIQKKYLLN
-126 YNYCYGFYN
+126 YNYCYDIVDG
-135 SSTLCITIA
+135 TLRITIA
-144 PATANSWAEFE
+144 PATASSWAEFE
-155 NGLAYI
+155 KGLAYTT
-161 EITSSGATT
+161 ITSSGTVT
-170 TYTGSQASLVVSGEK
+170 NWNGDQASIVTLQGVVSMS
-185 FSLSTLKGWTTSSAV
+185 SLKSNTTSTAV
-200 HIQYDAAGVIVE
+200 HIQYDASGVIVE
-212 SSTDIYSRCSIPS
+212 SSTDIYSMCSTPS
-225 NRSGSKT
+225 LRSTVKY
-232 NHIENICKG
+232 NHVQNICKG
-241 AGASYWI
+241 AGVSYWI

-254 TESGFDVL
+254 TPGGFDTL

-267 ISGISYNNSVVTYDV
+267 ISGISYNNSVGTYDV
-282 DKLIGNPEPGHI
+282 DKILGGDSNSII
-294 AFADPSGNK
+294 YADPSGSK
-303 WNLTIYHNAVAQYTV
+303 WKLTVYHNATAQYTV

-338 GKMFCR
+338 DKIFCR

-349 DRVLLTGPTGNN
+349 DRVLLTGSTGSN
-361 GLYVSSYKS
+361 GLYVSAYKS

-391 GSTYKKLEVEDLNV
+391 GSTYKKLELEDLET

-412 PVTAGGVAYYLHSIS
+412 PNTAGGVAYYKHSIT
-427 FAADSATVYD
+427 FVDGTADVYD
-437 TFQESSLAGTMY
+437 TFQESSLDGTMY

-458 YNTPVLMEISDTY
+458 YNTPVLMDISDTY

-517 GITERF
+517 GITDRY

-573 ILTKTKEAYRIN
+573 ILTKLKEAYRIN

-610 YQNQTILLDYVHT
+610 YQNQTFLLDYIHT
-623 KDAIYYDDNT
+623 KDEIYYDDNT

-653 ITLQTEYYGLG
+653 ITLQTEFYGLG
-664 SNVKSINDCV
+664 SNVKSVNDCV
-674 YIRVAKNGIGKGY
+674 YIRLAKNGIGKGY

-696 DKTLV
+696 EKTIE
-701 SSTKNIDI
+701 SKTKTIDI
-709 IDSMFDKETDS
+709 IDSMFDKVTDS
-720 FFVRYQ
+720 FLVRYQ
-726 PQNQSGAGFSVKL
+726 PQNQSASGFSVKL
-739 ESTNPIISLSIGHT
+739 ETTNPIISLSIGHT
-753 AEAIQNA
+753 VEAVQNA
-760 KINF
+760 RINF

>member
-12 DLTGISVN
+12 DIENVSVN
-20 LTDYLDDIRPYN
+20 LTDYLEDIKPYE

-48 VYKKNIKL
+48 VYKRNIQL

-66 NGDMYTIVGGTLY
+66 KGNMYTIVGGTLY
-79 KNGIQ
+79 KNGLE
-84 IAEVSTDSFYKE
+84 IANVSTDSFYKE
-96 SYTDPYVT
+96 AYTDPIVQET
-104 EGENKLI
+104 GDSMLTI
-111 IKYGGT
+111 RYGGV
-117 TIERKYLLN
+117 TIQKKYLLN
-126 YNYCYGFYN
+126 YNYCYDMVGG
-135 SSTLCITIA
+135 TLRITIA
-144 PATANSWAEFE
+144 PATASSWAEFE
-155 NGLAYI
+155 KGLAYTT
-161 EITSSGATT
+161 ITSSGTVT
-170 TYTGSQASLVVSGEK
+170 NWNGDQASIVTLQGVVSMS
-185 FSLSTLKGWTTSSAV
+185 SLKSNTTSSAV
-200 HIQYDAAGVIVE
+200 HIQYDASGVIVE
-212 SSTDIYSRCSIPS
+212 SSTDIYSMCSTPS
-225 NRSGSKT
+225 KRDTVKY
-232 NHIENICKG
+232 NHVQNICKG
-241 AGASYWI
+241 AGVSYWI

-254 TESGFDVL
+254 TPGGFDTL

-282 DKLIGNPEPGHI
+282 DKILGGGSNSII
-294 AFADPSGNK
+294 YADPSGSK
-303 WNLTIYHNAVAQYTV
+303 WKLTVYHNAIAQYTV

-338 GKMFCR
+338 DKIFCR

-361 GLYVSSYKS
+361 GLYVSAYKS

-376 YSGFATVYPEVENQL
+376 YSGFATIYPEVENQL
-391 GSTYKKLEVEDLNV
+391 GSTYKRLELEDLET

-412 PVTAGGVAYYLHSIS
+412 PNTAGGVAYYKHSIT
-427 FAADSATVYD
+427 FVDGTADVYD
-437 TFQESSLAGTMY
+437 TFQESSLDGTMY

-458 YNTPVLMEISDTY
+458 YNTPVLMAISDTY

-517 GITERF
+517 GITDRY

-573 ILTKTKEAYRIN
+573 ILTKLKEAYRIN

-610 YQNQTILLDYVHT
+610 YQNQTFLLDYIHT
-623 KDAIYYDDNT
+623 KDEIYYDDNT

-653 ITLQTEYYGLG
+653 ITLQTEFYGLG
-664 SNVKSINDCV
+664 SNVKSVNDCV
-674 YIRVAKNGIGKGY
+674 YIRLAKNGIGKGY

-696 DKTLV
+696 EKTV
-701 SSTKNIDI
+701 ESKTKTIDI
-709 IDSMFDKETDS
+709 IDSMFDKVTDS
-720 FFVRYQ
+720 FLVRYQ
-726 PQNQSGAGFSVKL
+726 PQNQSASGFSVKL
-739 ESTNPIISLSIGHT
+739 ETTNPIISLSIGHT
-753 AEAIQNA
+753 AEAVQNA
-760 KINF
+760 RINF

>member
-12 DLTGISVN
+12 DIENVSVN
-20 LTDYLDDIRPYN
+20 LTDYLEDIKPYE

-48 VYKKNIKL
+48 VYKRNIQL

-66 NGDMYTIVGGTLY
+66 NGNMYTIVGGTLY
-79 KNGIQ
+79 KNGIE
-84 IAEVSTDSFYKE
+84 IANVSTDSFYKE
-96 SYTDPYVT
+96 AYTDPIVQET
-104 EGENKLI
+104 GDSMLTI
-111 IKYGGT
+111 RYGGVA
-117 TIERKYLLN
+117 IQKKYLLN
-126 YNYCYGFYN
+126 YNYCYDIVGG
-135 SSTLCITIA
+135 TLRITIA
-144 PATANSWAEFE
+144 PATASSWAEFE
-155 NGLAYI
+155 KGLAYTT
-161 EITSSGATT
+161 ITSSGTVT
-170 TYTGSQASLVVSGEK
+170 NWNGDQASIVTLQGVVSMS
-185 FSLSTLKGWTTSSAV
+185 SLKSNTTSTAV
-200 HIQYDAAGVIVE
+200 HIQYDASGVIVE
-212 SSTDIYSRCSIPS
+212 SSTDIYSMCSTPS
-225 NRSGSKT
+225 LRSTVKY
-232 NHIENICKG
+232 NHVQNICKG
-241 AGASYWI
+241 AGVSYWI

-254 TESGFDVL
+254 TPGGFDTL

-282 DKLIGNPEPGHI
+282 DKILGGDSNSII
-294 AFADPSGNK
+294 YADPSGSK
-303 WNLTIYHNAVAQYTV
+303 WKLTVYHNATAQYTV

-338 GKMFCR
+338 DKIFCR

-361 GLYVSSYKS
+361 GLYVSAYKS

-391 GSTYKKLEVEDLNV
+391 GSTYKKLELEDLET

-412 PVTAGGVAYYLHSIS
+412 PNTAGGVAYYKHSIT
-427 FAADSATVYD
+427 FVDGTADVYD
-437 TFQESSLAGTMY
+437 IFQESSLDCTMY

-458 YNTPVLMEISDTY
+458 YNTPVLMDISDTY

-517 GITERF
+517 GITDRY

-573 ILTKTKEAYRIN
+573 ILTKLKEAYRIN

-610 YQNQTILLDYVHT
+610 YQNQTFLLDYIHT
-623 KDAIYYDDNT
+623 KDEIYYDDNT

-653 ITLQTEYYGLG
+653 ITLQTEFYGLG
-664 SNVKSINDCV
+664 SNVKSVNDCV
-674 YIRVAKNGIGKGY
+674 YIRLAKNGIGKGY

-696 DKTLV
+696 EKTV
-701 SSTKNIDI
+701 ESKTKTIDI
-709 IDSMFDKETDS
+709 IDSMFDKVTDS
-720 FFVRYQ
+720 FLVRYQ
-726 PQNQSGAGFSVKL
+726 PQNQSASGFSVKL
-739 ESTNPIISLSIGHT
+739 ETTNPIISLSIGHT
-753 AEAIQNA
+753 TEAVQNA
-760 KINF
+760 RINF

>member
-12 DLTGISVN
+12 DIENVSVN
-20 LTDYLDDIRPYN
+20 LTDYLEDIKPYE

-48 VYKKNIKL
+48 VYKRNIQL

-66 NGDMYTIVGGTLY
+66 NGNMYTIVGGTLY
-79 KNGIQ
+79 KNGIE
-84 IAEVSTDSFYKE
+84 IANVSTDSFYKE
-96 SYTDPYVT
+96 AYTDPIVQET
-104 EGENKLI
+104 GDSMLT
-111 IKYGGT
+111 IKYGGVA
-117 TIERKYLLN
+117 IQKKYLLN
-126 YNYCYGFYN
+126 YNYCYDIVGG
-135 SSTLCITIA
+135 TLRITIA
-144 PATANSWAEFE
+144 PATASSWAEFE
-155 NGLAYI
+155 KGLAYTT
-161 EITSSGATT
+161 ITSSGTVT
-170 TYTGSQASLVVSGEK
+170 NWNGDQASIVTLQGVVSMS
-185 FSLSTLKGWTTSSAV
+185 SLKSNTTSTAV
-200 HIQYDAAGVIVE
+200 HIQYDASGVIVE
-212 SSTDIYSRCSIPS
+212 SSTDIYSMCSTPS
-225 NRSGSKT
+225 LRSTVKY
-232 NHIENICKG
+232 NHVQNICKG
-241 AGASYWI
+241 AGVSYWI

-254 TESGFDVL
+254 TPGGFDTL

-282 DKLIGNPEPGHI
+282 DKILGGDSNSII
-294 AFADPSGNK
+294 YADPSGSK
-303 WNLTIYHNAVAQYTV
+303 WKLTVYHNATAQYTV

-338 GKMFCR
+338 DKIFCR

-349 DRVLLTGPTGNN
+349 DRVLLTGATGSN
-361 GLYVSSYKS
+361 GLYVSAYKS

-391 GSTYKKLEVEDLNV
+391 GSTYKKLELEDLET

-412 PVTAGGVAYYLHSIS
+412 PNTAGGVAYYKHSIT
-427 FAADSATVYD
+427 FVDGTADVYD
-437 TFQESSLAGTMY
+437 TFQESSLDGTMY

-458 YNTPVLMEISDTY
+458 YNTPVLMAISDTY

-517 GITERF
+517 GITDRY

-573 ILTKTKEAYRIN
+573 ILTKLKEAYRIN

-610 YQNQTILLDYVHT
+610 YQNQTFLLDYIHT
-623 KDAIYYDDNT
+623 KDEIYYDDNT

-653 ITLQTEYYGLG
+653 ITLQTEFYGLG
-664 SNVKSINDCV
+664 SNVKSVNDCV
-674 YIRVAKNGIGKGY
+674 YIRLAKNGIGKGY

-696 DKTLV
+696 EKTV
-701 SSTKNIDI
+701 ESNTKTIDI
-709 IDSMFDKETDS
+709 IDSMFDKVTNS

-726 PQNQSGAGFSVKL
+726 PQNQSASGFSVKL
-739 ESTNPIISLSIGHT
+739 ETTNPIISLSIGHT
-753 AEAIQNA
+753 AEAVQNA
-760 KINF
+760 RINF

>member
-12 DLTGISVN
+12 DIENVSVN
-20 LTDYLDDIRPYN
+20 LTDYLEDIKPYE

-48 VYKKNIKL
+48 VYKRNIQL

-66 NGDMYTIVGGTLY
+66 NGNMYTIVGGTLY
-79 KNGIQ
+79 KNGIE
-84 IAEVSTDSFYKE
+84 IANVSTDSFYKE
-96 SYTDPYVT
+96 AYTDPIVQET
-104 EGENKLI
+104 GDSMLTI
-111 IKYGGT
+111 RYGGV
-117 TIERKYLLN
+117 TIQKKYLLN
-126 YNYCYGFYN
+126 YNYCYDIVDG
-135 SSTLCITIA
+135 TLRITIA
-144 PATANSWAEFE
+144 PATASSWTEFE
-155 NGLAYI
+155 KGLAYTT
-161 EITSSGATT
+161 ITSSGTVT
-170 TYTGSQASLVVSGEK
+170 NWNGDQASIVTLQGVVSMS
-185 FSLSTLKGWTTSSAV
+185 SLKSNTTSTAV
-200 HIQYDAAGVIVE
+200 HIQYDASGVIVE
-212 SSTDIYSRCSIPS
+212 SSTDIYSMCSTPS
-225 NRSGSKT
+225 LRSTVKY
-232 NHIENICKG
+232 NHVQNICKG
-241 AGASYWI
+241 AGVSYWI

-254 TESGFDVL
+254 TPGGFDTL

-282 DKLIGNPEPGHI
+282 DKILGGDSNSII
-294 AFADPSGNK
+294 YADPSGSK
-303 WNLTIYHNAVAQYTV
+303 WKLTVYHNATAQYTV

-338 GKMFCR
+338 DKIFCR

-349 DRVLLTGPTGNN
+349 DRVLLTGATGSN
-361 GLYVSSYKS
+361 GLYVSAYKS

-391 GSTYKKLEVEDLNV
+391 GSTYKKLELEDLET

-412 PVTAGGVAYYLHSIS
+412 PNTAGGVAYYKHSIT
-427 FAADSATVYD
+427 FVDGTADVYD
-437 TFQESSLAGTMY
+437 TFQESSLDGTMY

-458 YNTPVLMEISDTY
+458 YNTPVLMGISDTY

-517 GITERF
+517 GITDRY

-573 ILTKTKEAYRIN
+573 ILTKLKEAYRIN

-610 YQNQTILLDYVHT
+610 YQNQTFLLDYIHT
-623 KDAIYYDDNT
+623 KDEIYYDDNT

-653 ITLQTEYYGLG
+653 ITLQTEFYGLG
-664 SNVKSINDCV
+664 SNVKSVNDCV
-674 YIRVAKNGIGKGY
+674 YIRLAKNGIGKGY

-696 DKTLV
+696 EKTV
-701 SSTKNIDI
+701 ESKTKTIDI
-709 IDSMFDKETDS
+709 IDSMFDKVTDS
-720 FFVRYQ
+720 FLVRYQ
-726 PQNQSGAGFSVKL
+726 PQNQSASGFSVKL
-739 ESTNPIISLSIGHT
+739 ETTNPIISLSIGHT
-753 AEAIQNA
+753 AEAVQNA
-760 KINF
+760 RINF

>member
-12 DLTGISVN
+12 DIENVSVN
-20 LTDYLDDIRPYN
+20 LTDYLEDIKPYE

-48 VYKKNIKL
+48 VYKRNIQL

-66 NGDMYTIVGGTLY
+66 NGNMYTIVGGTLY
-79 KNGIQ
+79 KNGIE
-84 IAEVSTDSFYKE
+84 IANVSTDSFYKE
-96 SYTDPYVT
+96 AYTDPIVQET
-104 EGENKLI
+104 GDSMLT
-111 IKYGGT
+111 IKYGGVA
-117 TIERKYLLN
+117 IQKKYLLN
-126 YNYCYGFYN
+126 YNYCYDIVGG
-135 SSTLCITIA
+135 TLRITIA
-144 PATANSWAEFE
+144 PATASSWAEFE
-155 NGLAYI
+155 KGLAYTT
-161 EITSSGATT
+161 ITSSGTVT
-170 TYTGSQASLVVSGEK
+170 NWNGDQASIVTLQGVVSMS
-185 FSLSTLKGWTTSSAV
+185 SLKSNTTSTAV
-200 HIQYDAAGVIVE
+200 HIQYDASGVIVE
-212 SSTDIYSRCSIPS
+212 SSTDIYSMCSTPS
-225 NRSGSKT
+225 LRSTVKY
-232 NHIENICKG
+232 NHVQNICKG
-241 AGASYWI
+241 AGVSYWI

-254 TESGFDVL
+254 TPGGFDTL

-282 DKLIGNPEPGHI
+282 DKILGGDSNSII
-294 AFADPSGNK
+294 YADPSGSK
-303 WNLTIYHNAVAQYTV
+303 WKLTVYHNATAQYTV

-338 GKMFCR
+338 DKIFCR

-361 GLYVSSYKS
+361 GLYVSAYKS

-391 GSTYKKLEVEDLNV
+391 GSTYKKLELEDLET

-412 PVTAGGVAYYLHSIS
+412 PNTAGGVAYYKHSIT
-427 FAADSATVYD
+427 FVDGTADVYD
-437 TFQESSLAGTMY
+437 TFQESSLDGTMY

-458 YNTPVLMEISDTY
+458 YNTPVLMDISDTY

-517 GITERF
+517 GITDRY

-573 ILTKTKEAYRIN
+573 ILTKLKEAYRIN

-610 YQNQTILLDYVHT
+610 YQNQTFLLDYIHT
-623 KDAIYYDDNT
+623 KDEIYYDDNT

-653 ITLQTEYYGLG
+653 ITLQTEFYGLG
-664 SNVKSINDCV
+664 SNVKSVNDCV
-674 YIRVAKNGIGKGY
+674 YIRLAKNGIGKGY

-696 DKTLV
+696 EKTV
-701 SSTKNIDI
+701 ESNTKTIDI
-709 IDSMFDKETDS
+709 IDSMFDKVTDS
-720 FFVRYQ
+720 FLVRYQ
-726 PQNQSGAGFSVKL
+726 PQNQSASGFSVKL
-739 ESTNPIISLSIGHT
+739 ETTNPIISLSIGHT
-753 AEAIQNA
+753 AEAVQNA
-760 KINF
+760 RINF

>member
-12 DLTGISVN
+12 DIENVSVN
-20 LTDYLDDIRPYN
+20 LTDYLEDIKPYE

-48 VYKKNIKL
+48 VYKRNIQL

-66 NGDMYTIVGGTLY
+66 NGNMYTIVGGTLY
-79 KNGIQ
+79 KNGIE
-84 IAEVSTDSFYKE
+84 IANVSTDSFYKE
-96 SYTDPYVT
+96 AYTDPIVQET
-104 EGENKLI
+104 GDSMLT
-111 IKYGGT
+111 IKYGGVA
-117 TIERKYLLN
+117 IQKKYLLN
-126 YNYCYGFYN
+126 YNYCYDIVDG
-135 SSTLCITIA
+135 TLRITIA
-144 PATANSWAEFE
+144 PATASSWAEFE
-155 NGLAYI
+155 KGLAYTT
-161 EITSSGATT
+161 ITSSGTVT
-170 TYTGSQASLVVSGEK
+170 NWNGDQASIVTLQGVVSMS
-185 FSLSTLKGWTTSSAV
+185 SLKSNTTSTAV
-200 HIQYDAAGVIVE
+200 HIQYDASGVIVE
-212 SSTDIYSRCSIPS
+212 SSTDIYSMCSTPS
-225 NRSGSKT
+225 LRSTVKY
-232 NHIENICKG
+232 NHVQNICKG
-241 AGASYWI
+241 AGVSYWI

-254 TESGFDVL
+254 TPGGFDTL

-282 DKLIGNPEPGHI
+282 DKILGGDSNSII
-294 AFADPSGNK
+294 YADPSGSK
-303 WNLTIYHNAVAQYTV
+303 WKLTVYHNATAQYTV

-338 GKMFCR
+338 DKIFCR

-349 DRVLLTGPTGNN
+349 DRVLLTGATGSN
-361 GLYVSSYKS
+361 GLYVSAYKS

-391 GSTYKKLEVEDLNV
+391 GSTYKKLELEDLET

-412 PVTAGGVAYYLHSIS
+412 PNTAGGVAYYKHSIT
-427 FAADSATVYD
+427 FVDGTADVYD
-437 TFQESSLAGTMY
+437 TFQESSLDGTMY

-458 YNTPVLMEISDTY
+458 YNTPVLMAISDTY

-517 GITERF
+517 GITDRY

-573 ILTKTKEAYRIN
+573 ILTKLKEAYRIN

-610 YQNQTILLDYVHT
+610 YQNQTFLLDYIHT
-623 KDAIYYDDNT
+623 KDEIYYDDNT

-653 ITLQTEYYGLG
+653 ITLQTEFYGLG
-664 SNVKSINDCV
+664 SNVKSVNDCV
-674 YIRVAKNGIGKGY
+674 YIRLAKNGIGKGY

-696 DKTLV
+696 EKTV
-701 SSTKNIDI
+701 ESKTKTIDI
-709 IDSMFDKETDS
+709 IDSMFDKVTDS
-720 FFVRYQ
+720 FLVRYQ
-726 PQNQSGAGFSVKL
+726 PQNQSASGFSVKL
-739 ESTNPIISLSIGHT
+739 ETTNPIISLSIGHN
-753 AEAIQNA
+753 AEAVQNA
-760 KINF
+760 RINF

>member
-12 DLTGISVN
+12 DIENVSVN
-20 LTDYLDDIRPYN
+20 LTDYLEDIKPYE

-48 VYKKNIKL
+48 VYKRNIQL

-66 NGDMYTIVGGTLY
+66 NGNMYTIVGGTLY
-79 KNGIQ
+79 KNGLE
-84 IAEVSTDSFYKE
+84 IANVSTDSFYKE
-96 SYTDPYVT
+96 AYTD
-104 EGENKLI
+104 LI
-111 IKYGGT
+111 VQETGDSMLTIKYGGA
-117 TIERKYLLN
+117 TIQKKYLLN
-126 YNYCYGFYN
+126 YNYCYDISNG
-135 SSTLCITIA
+135 TLRITIA
-144 PATANSWAEFE
+144 PATASSWAEFE
-155 NGLAYI
+155 KGLAYTT
-161 EITSSGATT
+161 ITSSGTVT
-170 TYTGSQASLVVSGEK
+170 NWNGDQASIVTLQGVVSV
-185 FSLSTLKGWTTSSAV
+185 STLKNRTTNTAV
-200 HIQYDAAGVIVE
+200 HIQYDASGVIVE
-212 SSTDIYSRCSIPS
+212 SSTDIYSMCSTPS
-225 NRSGSKT
+225 KRDTVKYNFT
-232 NHIENICKG
+232 PNICKG
-241 AGASYWI
+241 AGVSYWI

-254 TESGFDVL
+254 TPSGFDTL

-282 DKLIGNPEPGHI
+282 DKILGGDSNSII
-294 AFADPSGNK
+294 YADPSGSK
-303 WNLTIYHNAVAQYTV
+303 WKLTVYHNATAQYTV

-338 GKMFCR
+338 DKIFCR

-349 DRVLLTGPTGNN
+349 DRVLLTGATGSN
-361 GLYVSSYKS
+361 GLYVSAYKS

-376 YSGFATVYPEVENQL
+376 YSGFATIYPEVENQL
-391 GSTYKKLEVEDLNV
+391 GSTYNRLELEDLDT

-412 PVTAGGVAYYLHSIS
+412 PNTAGGVAYYKHSIT
-427 FAADSATVYD
+427 FVDGTADVYD
-437 TFQESSLAGTMY
+437 TFQESSLDGTMY

-458 YNTPVLMEISDTY
+458 YNTPVLMDISDTY

-517 GITERF
+517 GITDRY

-573 ILTKTKEAYRIN
+573 ILTKLKEAYRIN

-610 YQNQTILLDYVHT
+610 YQNQTFLLDYIHT
-623 KDAIYYDDNT
+623 KDEIYYDDNT

-653 ITLQTEYYGLG
+653 ITLQTEFYGLG
-664 SNVKSINDCV
+664 SNVKSVNDCV
-674 YIRVAKNGIGKGY
+674 YIRLAKNDIGKGY

-696 DKTLV
+696 EKTIE
-701 SSTKNIDI
+701 SKTKTIDI
-709 IDSMFDKETDS
+709 IDSMFDKVTDS
-720 FFVRYQ
+720 FLVRYQ
-726 PQNQSGAGFSVKL
+726 PQNQSASGFSVKL
-739 ESTNPIISLSIGHT
+739 ETTNPIISLSIGHT
-753 AEAIQNA
+753 AEAVQNA
-760 KINF
+760 RINF

>member
-12 DLTGISVN
+12 DIENVSVN
-20 LTDYLDDIRPYN
+20 LTDYLEDIKPYE

-48 VYKKNIKL
+48 VYKRKIQL

-66 NGDMYTIVGGTLY
+66 NGNMYTIVGGTLY
-79 KNGIQ
+79 KNGLE
-84 IAEVSTDSFYKE
+84 IANVSTDSFYKE
-96 SYTDPYVT
+96 AYTDPIVQET
-104 EGENKLI
+104 GDSMLT
-111 IKYGGT
+111 IKYGGV
-117 TIERKYLLN
+117 TIQKKYLLN
-126 YNYCYGFYN
+126 YNYCYDFLGN
-135 SSTLCITIA
+135 TLRITIA
-144 PATANSWAEFE
+144 PVTASSWAEFE
-155 NGLAYI
+155 KGLAY
-161 EITSSGATT
+161 TT
-170 TYTGSQASLVVSGEK
+170 IDSDGTVTDWIGDQASIITLQGIVSMS
-185 FSLSTLKGWTTSSAV
+185 SLKSNTTSTAV
-200 HIQYDAAGVIVE
+200 HIQYDASGIIVE
-212 SSTDIYSRCSIPS
+212 SSTDIYSMCSTPS
-225 NRSGSKT
+225 LRNTVKY
-232 NHIENICKG
+232 NHVENICKG
-241 AGASYWI
+241 AGVSYWV

-254 TESGFDVL
+254 TPGGFDTL

-282 DKLIGNPEPGHI
+282 DKILGGDSNSII
-294 AFADPSGNK
+294 YADPSGSK
-303 WNLTIYHNAVAQYTV
+303 WKLTVYHNATAQYTV

-338 GKMFCR
+338 DKIFCR

-349 DRVLLTGPTGNN
+349 DRVLLTGPTDNN
-361 GLYVSSYKS
+361 GLYVSAYKS

-391 GSTYKKLEVEDLNV
+391 GSTYKKLELEDLDS

-412 PVTAGGVAYYLHSIS
+412 PNTAGGVAYYKHSIT
-427 FAADSATVYD
+427 FVDGTADVYD
-437 TFQESSLAGTMY
+437 TFQESSLDGTMY

-458 YNTPVLMEISDTY
+458 YNTPVLMDISDTY

-517 GITERF
+517 GITDRY

-573 ILTKTKEAYRIN
+573 ILTKLKEAYRIN

-596 LTMIIATDIGTLIF
+596 LTMLIATDIGTLVF
-610 YQNQTILLDYVHT
+610 YQNQTFLLDYIHT
-623 KDAIYYDDNT
+623 KDEIYYDDNT

-642 LSYKPDYDIAP
+642 LSYKPDYDIVP
-653 ITLQTEYYGLG
+653 ITLQTEFYGLG
-664 SNVKSINDCV
+664 SNVKSVNDCV
-674 YIRVAKNGIGKGY
+674 YIRLAKNGIGKGY

-696 DKTLV
+696 DKTV
-701 SSTKNIDI
+701 ESKTKTIDI
-709 IDSMFDKETDS
+709 MDSMFDKVTDS
-720 FFVRYQ
+720 FLVRYQ
-726 PQNQSGAGFSVKL
+726 PQNQSASGFSVKL
-739 ESTNPIISLSIGHT
+739 ETTNPIISLSIGHT
-753 AEAIQNA
+753 AEAVQNA
-760 KINF
+760 RINF

>member
-12 DLTGISVN
+12 DIENVSVN
-20 LTDYLDDIRPYN
+20 LTDYLEDIKPYE

-48 VYKKNIKL
+48 VYKRNIQL

-66 NGDMYTIVGGTLY
+66 NGNMYTIVGGTLY
-79 KNGIQ
+79 KNGIE
-84 IAEVSTDSFYKE
+84 IANVSTDSFYKE
-96 SYTDPYVT
+96 AYTDPIVQET
-104 EGENKLI
+104 GDSMLT
-111 IKYGGT
+111 IKYGGVA
-117 TIERKYLLN
+117 IQKKYLLN
-126 YNYCYGFYN
+126 YNYCYDIVGG
-135 SSTLCITIA
+135 TLRITIA
-144 PATANSWAEFE
+144 PATASSWAEFE
-155 NGLAYI
+155 KGLAYTT
-161 EITSSGATT
+161 ITSSGTVT
-170 TYTGSQASLVVSGEK
+170 NWNGDQASIVTLQGVVSIS
-185 FSLSTLKGWTTSSAV
+185 SLKSNTTSTAV
-200 HIQYDAAGVIVE
+200 HIQYDASGVIVE
-212 SSTDIYSRCSIPS
+212 SSTDIYSMCSTPS
-225 NRSGSKT
+225 LRSTVKY
-232 NHIENICKG
+232 NHVQNICKG
-241 AGASYWI
+241 AGVSYWI

-254 TESGFDVL
+254 TPGGFDTL

-282 DKLIGNPEPGHI
+282 DKILGGDSNSII
-294 AFADPSGNK
+294 YADPSGSK
-303 WNLTIYHNAVAQYTV
+303 WKLTVYHNATAQYTV

-338 GKMFCR
+338 DKIFCR

-349 DRVLLTGPTGNN
+349 DRVLLTGPTGSN
-361 GLYVSSYKS
+361 GLYVSAYKS

-391 GSTYKKLEVEDLNV
+391 GSTYKKLELEDLET

-412 PVTAGGVAYYLHSIS
+412 PNTAGGVAYYKHSIT
-427 FAADSATVYD
+427 FVDGTADVYD
-437 TFQESSLAGTMY
+437 TFQESSLDGTMY

-458 YNTPVLMEISDTY
+458 YNTPVLMAISDTY

-517 GITERF
+517 GITDRY

-573 ILTKTKEAYRIN
+573 ILTKLKEAYRIN

-610 YQNQTILLDYVHT
+610 YQNQTFLLDYIHT
-623 KDAIYYDDNT
+623 KDEIYYDDNT

-653 ITLQTEYYGLG
+653 ITLQTEFYGLG
-664 SNVKSINDCV
+664 SNVKSVNDCV
-674 YIRVAKNGIGKGY
+674 YIRLAKNGIGKGY

-696 DKTLV
+696 EKTV
-701 SSTKNIDI
+701 ESNTKTIDI
-709 IDSMFDKETDS
+709 IDSMFDKVTDS

-726 PQNQSGAGFSVKL
+726 PQNQSASGFSVKL
-739 ESTNPIISLSIGHT
+739 ETTNPIISLSIGHT
-753 AEAIQNA
+753 AEAVQNA
-760 KINF
+760 RINF

>member
-12 DLTGISVN
+12 DIENVSVN
-20 LTDYLDDIRPYN
+20 LTDYLEDIKPYE

-48 VYKKNIKL
+48 VYKRNIQL

-66 NGDMYTIVGGTLY
+66 NGNMYTIVGGTLY
-79 KNGIQ
+79 KNGLE
-84 IAEVSTDSFYKE
+84 IANVSTDSFYKE
-96 SYTDPYVT
+96 AYTDPIVQET
-104 EGENKLI
+104 GDSMLTI
-111 IKYGGT
+111 RYGGVA
-117 TIERKYLLN
+117 IQKKYLLN
-126 YNYCYGFYN
+126 YNYCYDIVGG
-135 SSTLCITIA
+135 TLRITIA
-144 PATANSWAEFE
+144 PATASSWAEFE
-155 NGLAYI
+155 KGLAYTT
-161 EITSSGATT
+161 ITSSGTVT
-170 TYTGSQASLVVSGEK
+170 NWNGDQASIVTLQGVVSMS
-185 FSLSTLKGWTTSSAV
+185 SLKSNTTSSAV
-200 HIQYDAAGVIVE
+200 HIQYDASGVIVE
-212 SSTDIYSRCSIPS
+212 SSTDIYSMCSTPS
-225 NRSGSKT
+225 LRSTVKY
-232 NHIENICKG
+232 NHVQNICKG
-241 AGASYWI
+241 AGVSYWI

-254 TESGFDVL
+254 TPGGFDTL

-282 DKLIGNPEPGHI
+282 DKILGGDSNSII
-294 AFADPSGNK
+294 YADPSGSK
-303 WNLTIYHNAVAQYTV
+303 WKLTVYHNATAQYTV

-338 GKMFCR
+338 DKIFCR

-349 DRVLLTGPTGNN
+349 DRVLLTGATGNN
-361 GLYVSSYKS
+361 GLYVSAYKS

-391 GSTYKKLEVEDLNV
+391 GSTYKKLELEDLET

-412 PVTAGGVAYYLHSIS
+412 PNTAGGVAYYKHSIT
-427 FAADSATVYD
+427 FVDGTADVYD
-437 TFQESSLAGTMY
+437 TFQESSLDGTMY

-458 YNTPVLMEISDTY
+458 YNTPVLMDISDTY

-517 GITERF
+517 GITDRY

-573 ILTKTKEAYRIN
+573 ILTKLKEAYRIN

-610 YQNQTILLDYVHT
+610 YQNQTFLLDYIHT
-623 KDAIYYDDNT
+623 KDEIYYDDNT

-653 ITLQTEYYGLG
+653 ITLQTEFYGLG
-664 SNVKSINDCV
+664 SNVKSVNDCV
-674 YIRVAKNGIGKGY
+674 YIRLAKNGIGKGY

-696 DKTLV
+696 EKTV
-701 SSTKNIDI
+701 ESKTKTIDI
-709 IDSMFDKETDS
+709 IDSMFDKVTDS
-720 FFVRYQ
+720 FLVRYQ
-726 PQNQSGAGFSVKL
+726 PQNQSASGFSVKL
-739 ESTNPIISLSIGHT
+739 ETTNPIISLSIGHT
-753 AEAIQNA
+753 AEAVQNA
-760 KINF
+760 RINF

>member
-1 MANGKSQITDI
+1 MANGKAQITDI
-12 DLTGISVN
+12 NIENVSVN
-20 LTDYLDDIRPYN
+20 LTDYLEDIKPYE
-32 GFIQCN
+32 GFIHCN

-48 VYKKNIKL
+48 VYKRKIQL

-66 NGDMYTIVGGTLY
+66 NGNMYTIAGGTLY
-79 KNGIQ
+79 KNGLE
-84 IAEVSTDSFYKE
+84 IANVSTDSFYKE
-96 SYTDPYVT
+96 AYTDPIIQET
-104 EGENKLI
+104 GDSMLT
-111 IKYGGT
+111 IKYGGV
-117 TIERKYLLN
+117 TIQKKYLLN
-126 YNYCYGFYN
+126 YNYCYDFLGT
-135 SSTLCITIA
+135 TLRITIA
-144 PATANSWAEFE
+144 PATASSWAEFE
-155 NGLAYI
+155 KGLAY
-161 EITSSGATT
+161 TT
-170 TYTGSQASLVVSGEK
+170 IDSDGTVTDWIGDQASIITLQGIVSMS
-185 FSLSTLKGWTTSSAV
+185 SLKSNTTSTAV
-200 HIQYDAAGVIVE
+200 HIQYDASGIIVE
-212 SSTDIYSRCSIPS
+212 SSTDIYSMCSTPS
-225 NRSGSKT
+225 LRNTVKY

-241 AGASYWI
+241 AGVSYWI

-254 TESGFDVL
+254 TPGGFDTL

-282 DKLIGNPEPGHI
+282 DKIIGGDSNSI
-294 AFADPSGNK
+294 IYADPSGSK
-303 WNLTIYHNAVAQYTV
+303 WKLTVYHNTTAQYTV

-338 GKMFCR
+338 DKIFCR

-361 GLYVSSYKS
+361 GLYVSAYKS

-391 GSTYKKLEVEDLNV
+391 GSTYKKLELEDLDS

-412 PVTAGGVAYYLHSIS
+412 PNTAGGVAYYKQSIT
-427 FAADSATVYD
+427 FVDGNVYD
-437 TFQESSLAGTMY
+437 TFQESSLDGTMY

-458 YNTPVLMEISDTY
+458 YNTPVLMDISDTY

-517 GITERF
+517 GITDRY

-573 ILTKTKEAYRIN
+573 ILNKLKEAYRIN

-596 LTMIIATDIGTLIF
+596 LTMLVATDIGTLVF
-610 YQNQTILLDYVHT
+610 YQNQTFLLDYVHT
-623 KDAIYYDDNT
+623 KDKIYYDDNT

-642 LSYKPDYDIAP
+642 LSYKPDYDIVP
-653 ITLQTEYYGLG
+653 ITLQTEFYGLG
-664 SNVKSINDCV
+664 SNVKSVNDCV
-674 YIRVAKNGIGKGY
+674 YIRLAKNGIGKGY

-696 DKTLV
+696 DKTV
-701 SSTKNIDI
+701 ESKTKTIDI
-709 IDSMFDKETDS
+709 IDSMFDKVTDS
-720 FFVRYQ
+720 FLVRYQ
-726 PQNQSGAGFSVKL
+726 PQNQSASGFSIKL
-739 ESTNPIISLSIGHT
+739 ETTNPIISLSIGHI
-753 AEAIQNA
+753 AEAVQNA
-760 KINF
+760 RINF

>member
-12 DLTGISVN
+12 DIENVSVN
-20 LTDYLDDIRPYN
+20 LTDYLEDIKPYE

-48 VYKKNIKL
+48 VYKRNIQL

-66 NGDMYTIVGGTLY
+66 NGNMYTIVGGTLY
-79 KNGIQ
+79 KNGIE
-84 IAEVSTDSFYKE
+84 IANVSTDSFYKE
-96 SYTDPYVT
+96 AYTDPIVQET
-104 EGENKLI
+104 GDSMLTI
-111 IKYGGT
+111 RYGGVA
-117 TIERKYLLN
+117 IQKKYLLN
-126 YNYCYGFYN
+126 YNYCYDIVGG
-135 SSTLCITIA
+135 TLRITIA
-144 PATANSWAEFE
+144 PATASSWAEFE
-155 NGLAYI
+155 KGLAYTT
-161 EITSSGATT
+161 ITSSGTVT
-170 TYTGSQASLVVSGEK
+170 NWNGDQASIVTLQGVVSMS
-185 FSLSTLKGWTTSSAV
+185 SLKSNTTSSAV
-200 HIQYDAAGVIVE
+200 HIQYDASGVIVE
-212 SSTDIYSRCSIPS
+212 SSTDIYSMCSTPS
-225 NRSGSKT
+225 LRSTVKY
-232 NHIENICKG
+232 NHVQNICKG
-241 AGASYWI
+241 AGVSYWI

-254 TESGFDVL
+254 TPGGFDTL

-282 DKLIGNPEPGHI
+282 DKILGGDSNSII
-294 AFADPSGNK
+294 YADPSGSK
-303 WNLTIYHNAVAQYTV
+303 WKLTVYHNATAQYTV

-338 GKMFCR
+338 DKIFCR

-349 DRVLLTGPTGNN
+349 DRVLLTGATGSN
-361 GLYVSSYKS
+361 GLYVSAYKS

-391 GSTYKKLEVEDLNV
+391 GSTYKKLELEDLET

-412 PVTAGGVAYYLHSIS
+412 PNTAGGVAYYKHSIT
-427 FAADSATVYD
+427 FVDGTADVYD
-437 TFQESSLAGTMY
+437 TFQESSLDGTMY

-458 YNTPVLMEISDTY
+458 YNTPVLMAISDTY

-517 GITERF
+517 GITDRY

-573 ILTKTKEAYRIN
+573 ILTKLKEAYRIN

-610 YQNQTILLDYVHT
+610 YQNQTFLLDYIHT
-623 KDAIYYDDNT
+623 KDEIYYDDNT

-653 ITLQTEYYGLG
+653 ITLQTEFYGLG
-664 SNVKSINDCV
+664 SNIKSVNDCV
-674 YIRVAKNGIGKGY
+674 YIRLAKNGIGKGY

-696 DKTLV
+696 EKTV
-701 SSTKNIDI
+701 ESNTKTIDI
-709 IDSMFDKETDS
+709 IDSMFDKVTNS

-726 PQNQSGAGFSVKL
+726 PQNQSASGFSVKL
-739 ESTNPIISLSIGHT
+739 ETTNPIISLSIGHN
-753 AEAIQNA
+753 AEAVQNA
-760 KINF
+760 RINF

>member
-12 DLTGISVN
+12 DIENVSVN
-20 LTDYLDDIRPYN
+20 LTDYLEDIKPYE

-48 VYKKNIKL
+48 VYKRNIQL

-66 NGDMYTIVGGTLY
+66 NGNMYTIVGGTLY
-79 KNGIQ
+79 KNGIE
-84 IAEVSTDSFYKE
+84 IANVSTDSFYKE
-96 SYTDPYVT
+96 AYTDPIVQET
-104 EGENKLI
+104 GDSMLTI
-111 IKYGGT
+111 RYGGVA
-117 TIERKYLLN
+117 IQKKYLLN
-126 YNYCYGFYN
+126 YNYCYDIVGG
-135 SSTLCITIA
+135 TLRITIA
-144 PATANSWAEFE
+144 PATASSWAEFE
-155 NGLAYI
+155 KGLAYTT
-161 EITSSGATT
+161 ITSSGTVT
-170 TYTGSQASLVVSGEK
+170 NWNGDQASIVTLQGVVSMS
-185 FSLSTLKGWTTSSAV
+185 SLKSNTTSTAV
-200 HIQYDAAGVIVE
+200 HIQYDASGVIVE
-212 SSTDIYSRCSIPS
+212 SSTDIYSMCSTPS
-225 NRSGSKT
+225 LRSVVKY
-232 NHIENICKG
+232 NHVQNICKG
-241 AGASYWI
+241 AGVSYWI

-254 TESGFDVL
+254 TPGGFDTL

-282 DKLIGNPEPGHI
+282 DKILGGDSNSII
-294 AFADPSGNK
+294 YADPSGSK
-303 WNLTIYHNAVAQYTV
+303 WKLTVYHNATAQYTV

-338 GKMFCR
+338 DKIFCR

-361 GLYVSSYKS
+361 GLYVSAYKS

-376 YSGFATVYPEVENQL
+376 YSGFATIYPEVENQL
-391 GSTYKKLEVEDLNV
+391 GSTYKKLELEDLET

-412 PVTAGGVAYYLHSIS
+412 PNTAGGVAYYKHSIT
-427 FAADSATVYD
+427 FVDGTADVYD
-437 TFQESSLAGTMY
+437 TFQESSLDGTMY

-458 YNTPVLMEISDTY
+458 YNTPVLMDISDTY

-517 GITERF
+517 GITDRY

-573 ILTKTKEAYRIN
+573 ILTKLKEAYRIN

-610 YQNQTILLDYVHT
+610 YQNQTFLLDYIHT
-623 KDAIYYDDNT
+623 KDEIYYDDNT

-653 ITLQTEYYGLG
+653 ITLQTEFYGLG
-664 SNVKSINDCV
+664 SNVKSVNDCV
-674 YIRVAKNGIGKGY
+674 YIRLAKNGIGKGY

-696 DKTLV
+696 EKTV
-701 SSTKNIDI
+701 ESKTKTIDI
-709 IDSMFDKETDS
+709 IDSMFDKVTDS
-720 FFVRYQ
+720 FLVRYQ
-726 PQNQSGAGFSVKL
+726 PQNQSASGFSVKL
-739 ESTNPIISLSIGHT
+739 ETTNPIISLSIGHT
-753 AEAIQNA
+753 AEAVQNA
-760 KINF
+760 RINF

>member
-12 DLTGISVN
+12 DIENVSVN
-20 LTDYLDDIRPYN
+20 LTDYLEDIKPYE

-48 VYKKNIKL
+48 VYKRNIQL

-66 NGDMYTIVGGTLY
+66 NGNMYTIVGGTLY
-79 KNGIQ
+79 KNGIE
-84 IAEVSTDSFYKE
+84 IANVSTDSFYKE
-96 SYTDPYVT
+96 AYTDPIVQET
-104 EGENKLI
+104 GDSMLT
-111 IKYGGT
+111 IKYGGVA
-117 TIERKYLLN
+117 IQKKYLLN
-126 YNYCYGFYN
+126 YNYCYDIVGG
-135 SSTLCITIA
+135 TLRITIA
-144 PATANSWAEFE
+144 PATASSWTEFE
-155 NGLAYI
+155 KGLAYTT
-161 EITSSGATT
+161 ITSSGTVT
-170 TYTGSQASLVVSGEK
+170 NWNGDQASIVTLQGVVSMS
-185 FSLSTLKGWTTSSAV
+185 SLKSNTTSTAV
-200 HIQYDAAGVIVE
+200 HIQYDASGVIVE
-212 SSTDIYSRCSIPS
+212 SSTDIYSMCSTPS
-225 NRSGSKT
+225 LRSTVKY
-232 NHIENICKG
+232 NHVQNICKG
-241 AGASYWI
+241 AGVSYWI

-254 TESGFDVL
+254 TPGRFDTL

-282 DKLIGNPEPGHI
+282 DKILGGDSNSII
-294 AFADPSGNK
+294 YADPSGSK
-303 WNLTIYHNAVAQYTV
+303 WKLTVYHNATAQYTV

-338 GKMFCR
+338 DKIFCR

-349 DRVLLTGPTGNN
+349 DRVLLTGPTGSN
-361 GLYVSSYKS
+361 GLYVSAYKS

-391 GSTYKKLEVEDLNV
+391 GSTYKKLELEDLET

-412 PVTAGGVAYYLHSIS
+412 PNTAGGVAYYKHSIT
-427 FAADSATVYD
+427 FVDGTADVYD
-437 TFQESSLAGTMY
+437 TFQESSLDGTMY

-458 YNTPVLMEISDTY
+458 YNTPVLMAISDTY

-517 GITERF
+517 GITDRY

-573 ILTKTKEAYRIN
+573 ILTKLKEAYRIN

-610 YQNQTILLDYVHT
+610 YQNQTFLLDYIHT
-623 KDAIYYDDNT
+623 KDEIYYDDNT

-653 ITLQTEYYGLG
+653 ITLQTEFYGLG
-664 SNVKSINDCV
+664 SNIKSVNDCV
-674 YIRVAKNGIGKGY
+674 YIRLAKNGIGKGY

-696 DKTLV
+696 EKTIE
-701 SSTKNIDI
+701 SNTKTIDI
-709 IDSMFDKETDS
+709 IDSMFDKVTDS

-726 PQNQSGAGFSVKL
+726 PQNQSASGFSVKL
-739 ESTNPIISLSIGHT
+739 ETTNPIISLSIGHT
-753 AEAIQNA
+753 TEAVQNA
-760 KINF
+760 RINF

>member
-12 DLTGISVN
+12 DIENVSVN
-20 LTDYLDDIRPYN
+20 LTDYLEDIKPYE

-48 VYKKNIKL
+48 VYKKNIQL

-66 NGDMYTIVGGTLY
+66 NGNMYTIVGGTLY
-79 KNGIQ
+79 KNGLE
-84 IAEVSTDSFYKE
+84 IANVSTDSFYKE
-96 SYTDPYVT
+96 AYTDPIVQET
-104 EGENKLI
+104 GDSMLTI
-111 IKYGGT
+111 RYGGV
-117 TIERKYLLN
+117 TIQKKYLLN
-126 YNYCYGFYN
+126 YNYCYDIVGG
-135 SSTLCITIA
+135 TLRITIA
-144 PATANSWAEFE
+144 PATASSWAEFE
-155 NGLAYI
+155 KGLAYTT
-161 EITSSGATT
+161 ITRSGTVTNWA
-170 TYTGSQASLVVSGEK
+170 GDQASIVTLQGVVSMS
-185 FSLSTLKGWTTSSAV
+185 SLKSNTTSSAV
-200 HIQYDAAGVIVE
+200 HIQYDASGIIVE
-212 SSTDIYSRCSIPS
+212 SSTDIYSMCSKPS
-225 NRSGSKT
+225 LRSTVKY
-232 NHIENICKG
+232 NHVQNICKG
-241 AGASYWI
+241 AGVSYWI

-254 TESGFDVL
+254 TPGGFDTL

-282 DKLIGNPEPGHI
+282 DKILGGDSNSII
-294 AFADPSGNK
+294 YADPSGSK
-303 WNLTIYHNAVAQYTV
+303 WKLTVYHNATAQYTV

-338 GKMFCR
+338 DKIFCR

-349 DRVLLTGPTGNN
+349 DRVLLTSPTGNN
-361 GLYVSSYKS
+361 GLYVSAYKS

-376 YSGFATVYPEVENQL
+376 YSGFATIYPEVENQL
-391 GSTYKKLEVEDLNV
+391 GSAYKKLELKDLDT

-412 PVTAGGVAYYLHSIS
+412 PNTAGGVAYYKHSIT
-427 FAADSATVYD
+427 FVDGTADVYD
-437 TFQESSLAGTMY
+437 TFQESSLDGTMY

-458 YNTPVLMEISDTY
+458 YNTPVLMSISDTY

-517 GITERF
+517 GITDRY

-573 ILTKTKEAYRIN
+573 ILTKLKEAYRIN

-610 YQNQTILLDYVHT
+610 YQNQTFLLDYINT
-623 KDAIYYDDNT
+623 KDEIYYDDNT

-653 ITLQTEYYGLG
+653 ITLQTEFYGLG
-664 SNVKSINDCV
+664 SNVKSVNDCV
-674 YIRVAKNGIGKGY
+674 YIRLAKNGIGKGY

-696 DKTLV
+696 EKTV
-701 SSTKNIDI
+701 ESNTKTIDI
-709 IDSMFDKETDS
+709 IDSMFDKVTDS
-720 FFVRYQ
+720 FLVRYQ
-726 PQNQSGAGFSVKL
+726 PQNQSASGFSVKL
-739 ESTNPIISLSIGHT
+739 ETTNPIISLSIGHT
-753 AEAIQNA
+753 AEAVQNA
-760 KINF
+760 RINF

>member
-12 DLTGISVN
+12 DIENVSVN
-20 LTDYLDDIRPYN
+20 LTDYLEDIKPYE

-48 VYKKNIKL
+48 VYKRNIQL

-66 NGDMYTIVGGTLY
+66 NGNMYTIVGGTLY
-79 KNGIQ
+79 KNGIE
-84 IAEVSTDSFYKE
+84 IANVSTDSFYKE
-96 SYTDPYVT
+96 AYTDPIVQET
-104 EGENKLI
+104 GDSMLT
-111 IKYGGT
+111 IKYGGV
-117 TIERKYLLN
+117 TIQKKYLLN
-126 YNYCYGFYN
+126 YNYCYDIVGG
-135 SSTLCITIA
+135 TLRITIA
-144 PATANSWAEFE
+144 PATASSWAEFE
-155 NGLAYI
+155 KGLAYTT
-161 EITSSGATT
+161 ITSSGTVT
-170 TYTGSQASLVVSGEK
+170 NWNGDQASIVTLQGIVSMS
-185 FSLSTLKGWTTSSAV
+185 SLKSNTTSSAV
-200 HIQYDAAGVIVE
+200 HIQYDASGVIVE
-212 SSTDIYSRCSIPS
+212 SSTDIYSMCSTPS
-225 NRSGSKT
+225 LRSTVKY
-232 NHIENICKG
+232 NHVQNICKG
-241 AGASYWI
+241 AGVSYWI

-254 TESGFDVL
+254 TPGGFDTL

-282 DKLIGNPEPGHI
+282 DKILGGDSNSII
-294 AFADPSGNK
+294 YADPSGSK
-303 WNLTIYHNAVAQYTV
+303 WKLTVYHNATAQYTV

-338 GKMFCR
+338 DKIFCR

-361 GLYVSSYKS
+361 GLYVSAYKS

-376 YSGFATVYPEVENQL
+376 YSGFATIYPEVENQL
-391 GSTYKKLEVEDLNV
+391 GSTYKKLELEDLET

-412 PVTAGGVAYYLHSIS
+412 PNTAGGVAYYKHSIT
-427 FAADSATVYD
+427 FVDGTADVYD
-437 TFQESSLAGTMY
+437 TFQESSLDGTMY

-458 YNTPVLMEISDTY
+458 YNTPVLMDISDTY

-517 GITERF
+517 GITDRY
-523 IFDLSVVNSQLQ
+523 IFDLSVINSQLQ

-573 ILTKTKEAYRIN
+573 ILTKLKEAYRIN

-610 YQNQTILLDYVHT
+610 YQNQTFLLDYIHT
-623 KDAIYYDDNT
+623 KDEIYYDDNT

-653 ITLQTEYYGLG
+653 ITLQTEFYGLG
-664 SNVKSINDCV
+664 SNVKSVNDCV
-674 YIRVAKNGIGKGY
+674 YIRLAKNGIGKGY

-696 DKTLV
+696 EKTV
-701 SSTKNIDI
+701 ESNTKTIDI
-709 IDSMFDKETDS
+709 IDSMFDKVTDS
-720 FFVRYQ
+720 FLVRYQ
-726 PQNQSGAGFSVKL
+726 PQNQSASGFSVKL
-739 ESTNPIISLSIGHT
+739 ETTNPIISLSIGHT
-753 AEAIQNA
+753 AEAVQNA
-760 KINF
+760 RINF

>member
-12 DLTGISVN
+12 DIENVSVN
-20 LTDYLDDIRPYN
+20 LTDYLEDIKPYE

-48 VYKKNIKL
+48 VYKRNIQL

-66 NGDMYTIVGGTLY
+66 NGNMYTIVGGTLY
-79 KNGIQ
+79 KNGIE
-84 IAEVSTDSFYKE
+84 IANVSTDSFYKE
-96 SYTDPYVT
+96 AYTDPIVQET
-104 EGENKLI
+104 GDSMLTI
-111 IKYGGT
+111 RYGGVA
-117 TIERKYLLN
+117 IQKKYLLN
-126 YNYCYGFYN
+126 YNYCYDIVGG
-135 SSTLCITIA
+135 TLRITIA
-144 PATANSWAEFE
+144 PATASSWAEFE
-155 NGLAYI
+155 KGLAYTT
-161 EITSSGATT
+161 ITSSGTVT
-170 TYTGSQASLVVSGEK
+170 NWNGDQASIVTLQGVVSMS
-185 FSLSTLKGWTTSSAV
+185 SLKSNTTSTAV
-200 HIQYDAAGVIVE
+200 HIQYDASGVIVE
-212 SSTDIYSRCSIPS
+212 SSNDIYSMCSTPS
-225 NRSGSKT
+225 LRSTVKY
-232 NHIENICKG
+232 NHVQNICKG
-241 AGASYWI
+241 AGVSYWI

-254 TESGFDVL
+254 TPGGFDTL

-282 DKLIGNPEPGHI
+282 DKILGGDSNSII
-294 AFADPSGNK
+294 YADPSGSK
-303 WNLTIYHNAVAQYTV
+303 WKLTVYHNATAQYTV

-338 GKMFCR
+338 DKIFCR

-349 DRVLLTGPTGNN
+349 DRVLLTGATGSN
-361 GLYVSSYKS
+361 GLYVSAYKS

-376 YSGFATVYPEVENQL
+376 YSGFATIYPEVENQL
-391 GSTYKKLEVEDLNV
+391 GSTYKKLELEDLET

-412 PVTAGGVAYYLHSIS
+412 PNTAGGVAYYKHSIT
-427 FAADSATVYD
+427 FVDGTADVYD
-437 TFQESSLAGTMY
+437 TFQESSLDGTMY

-458 YNTPVLMEISDTY
+458 YNTPVLMDISDTY

-517 GITERF
+517 GITDRY

-573 ILTKTKEAYRIN
+573 ILTKLKEAYRIN

-610 YQNQTILLDYVHT
+610 YQNQTFLLDYIHT
-623 KDAIYYDDNT
+623 KDEIYYDDNT

-653 ITLQTEYYGLG
+653 ITLQTEFYGLG
-664 SNVKSINDCV
+664 SNVKSVNDCV
-674 YIRVAKNGIGKGY
+674 YIRLAKNGIGKGY

-696 DKTLV
+696 EKTV
-701 SSTKNIDI
+701 ESNTKTIDI
-709 IDSMFDKETDS
+709 IDSMFDKVTDS
-720 FFVRYQ
+720 FLVRYQ
-726 PQNQSGAGFSVKL
+726 PQNQSASGFSVKL
-739 ESTNPIISLSIGHT
+739 ETTNPIISLSIGHT
-753 AEAIQNA
+753 AEAVQNA
-760 KINF
+760 RINF